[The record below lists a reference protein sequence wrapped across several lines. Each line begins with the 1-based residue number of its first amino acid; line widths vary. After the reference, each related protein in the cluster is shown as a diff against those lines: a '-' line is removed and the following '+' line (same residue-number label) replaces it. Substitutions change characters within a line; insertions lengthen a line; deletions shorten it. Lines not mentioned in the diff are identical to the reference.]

1 MKKSTMLAT
10 AAFAVLLG
18 LFVPCT
24 SHATEIKDTDPTTV
38 QWDKATRKECTNSEG
53 VSYVDYTFPED
64 QTQSYNSYDDAVTSL
79 AKFTVDAVADHK
91 SNYIILRVPVKIK
104 TAQSVDEYQLQSD
117 VEDKINSW
125 IRFGGNMTKRE
136 ILSFSGSDWKK
147 HENLSSFYTYLDD
160 YAYTGGELTGTFKIA
175 VNYKTRYD
183 FTEYETK
190 CLNAI
195 KEMNVDGKSD
205 YDKALAL
212 CKWVNKHIK
221 YKSSEVFLGDQ
232 SGMQGMMEGWGV
244 CNAYATLTCYLG
256 RCLGLDILY
265 EGGDTFTDSHA
276 WDLVKVGDEWY
287 YMDPTK
293 SGHEE
298 GVTFCASFL
307 QGNDWLKCNVKE
319 LDDQFKD
326 YNNIYNISDI
336 SYANK
341 HNNCEHSWVK
351 GAIGDI
357 TSRIED
363 STCNIPYNV
372 AYACTKCDAYKWVYY
387 KDPKGHIP
395 GKVIRVEREAN
406 CYTEGLQVRE
416 CLRPAEDGGCQSHAY
431 YETIP
436 MTQHHWVDGKCTI
449 CGDECTHTYGE
460 KTIITPATCTTYG
473 SYTKT
478 CATCG
483 YVYKGQIPK
492 TQHNYEWKVTTPAT
506 CNSTGVETKTCTNCG
521 KTNGQKQIPATGEHN
536 WETVETIPA
545 TCTSK
550 EKQKQECTVCHTT
563 RTTINE
569 NSHYADHTWAEG
581 DGTVTCTK
589 CGCEHT
595 HRWVE
600 DTSKTVPATC
610 TSEGSKT
617 YYCTADYKDYDQEVH
632 KCHSTKTETL
642 AKTAHHWVNGVCTEC
657 GATHEHDWQ
666 EQTSLAKS
674 PTCTEKGSKTYKCS
688 KCGETKVEEIPATGH
703 TWKIHQIAQNK
714 SECKCSVCGVTKA
727 HDLKVVSKDPATCTK
742 KGIIHYVCKD
752 CGKKVRDND
761 PDAPALGHDWK
772 NQNGTCSRCGE
783 QHTHDWGEWKTTT
796 PADCTTE
803 GEEVRQC
810 NTCGFEETRT
820 LAKTDHQWGEWNITT
835 EPSCTTEGEEV
846 RQCEVC
852 QKTETKKLEKTAHVT
867 EIVGAK
873 ESTCTTAGYSGDEV
887 CKHCHEVIKKGHE
900 LALAQHQWGEWKTT
914 TPASCTHEGEE
925 TRQCKNCQETE
936 TRKLKKTD
944 HDWSEWKTTTK
955 PSCTHEGEE
964 TRQCKNCQ
972 KTESRTLAKTAHNTE
987 IVGAKAP
994 NCTSEGYTGDE
1005 VCKDCHATIKNGHK
1019 LDKTAHQWS
1028 TWKTTTN
1035 PSYASE
1041 GEQTR
1046 QCSQCHQTETR
1057 KLNKLPLPKAG
1068 TKYTVG
1074 GNQYT
1079 VLKAG
1084 LSVRFSKANP
1094 KAKTVT
1100 IPNTITVD
1108 GINYKVAEVGANAFK
1123 NNKKVKKVTIGA
1135 NVVKIANKAFN
1146 KCPSLRNVII
1156 KTTLLTKKTASKKC
1170 FSKVHKKMVIKVPK
1184 KVKKSYVKIFKGFK
1198 VK

>member
-18 LFVPCT
+18 LFIPST

-38 QWDKATRKECTNSEG
+38 QWDKATRTDETDDLDRAYQVYTLPSTN
-53 VSYVDYTFPED
+53 YD
-64 QTQSYNSYDDAVTSL
+64 SYDDAVNGL
-79 AKFTVDAVADHK
+79 AKSIVDATADRKANYFWIRLPFNVTTDKVISDK
-91 SNYIILRVPVKIK
+91 SDMSIEIK
-104 TAQSVDEYQLQSD
+104 
-117 VEDKINSW
+117 DKIDSW

-147 HENLSSFYTYLDD
+147 HENLDSFYSSIFDWEKNDNGYS
-160 YAYTGGELTGTFKIA
+160 GTLSCEIRYQSK
-175 VNYKTRYD
+175 YD

-212 CKWVNKHIK
+212 CKWVKRHIK

-265 EGGDTFTDSHA
+265 ESGETWNDRHA
-276 WDLVKVGDEWY
+276 WNLVKIDNEWY
-287 YMDPTK
+287 YTDPTNMDLD
-293 SGHEE
+293 GD
-298 GVTFCASFL
+298 TQSFL
-307 QGNDWLKCNVKE
+307 QGNDWFKCEVSE
-319 LDDQFKD
+319 VDDQFKD
-326 YNNIYNISDI
+326 YKEKYSVSNISHD
-336 SYANK
+336 NK
-341 HNNCEHSWVK
+341 HSSCNGEHNW
-351 GAIGDI
+351 
-357 TSRIED
+357 IEASISNGTQNQKD
-363 STCNIPYNV
+363 STCDLPYWL
-372 AYACTKCDAYKWVYY
+372 AFRCTKCNAVKWEYY
-387 KDPKGHIP
+387 KDPKGHTP
-395 GKVIRVEREAN
+395 GKVIRVDREAN

-416 CLRPAEDGGCQSHAY
+416 CTVCGKGY
-431 YETIP
+431 WETIP

-460 KTIITPATCTTYG
+460 KTIITPATCTTMG

-478 CATCG
+478 CTTCG

-521 KTNGQKQIPATGEHN
+521 KTYGQRTIPATGEHN

-569 NSHYADHTWAEG
+569 NSHYADHTWTEG

-589 CGCEHT
+589 CGWEHT

-617 YYCTADYKDYDQEVH
+617 YYCTADYKDYDQELH
-632 KCHSTKTETL
+632 KCHSTKTVTL

-714 SECKCSVCGVTKA
+714 SECKCSVCGATKA

-772 NQNGTCSRCGE
+772 NQDGTCSRCNA

-810 NTCGFEETRT
+810 EN
-820 LAKTDHQWGEWNITT
+820 
-835 EPSCTTEGEEV
+835 
-846 RQCEVC
+846 C
-852 QKTETKKLEKTAHVT
+852 QKTETKKLEKTDHVT

-887 CKHCHEVIKKGHE
+887 CKHCHEVIKMGHK
-900 LALAQHQWGEWKTT
+900 LDLAQHQWGEWKTT

-925 TRQCKNCQETE
+925 TRQCKNCKE
-936 TRKLKKTD
+936 
-944 HDWSEWKTTTK
+944 
-955 PSCTHEGEE
+955 
-964 TRQCKNCQ
+964 
-972 KTESRTLAKTAHNTE
+972 TESRTLAKTAHNTE

-994 NCTSEGYTGDE
+994 SCTTEGYTGDE
-1005 VCKDCHATIKNGHK
+1005 VCKDCNVKVKEGHTLAK
-1019 LDKTAHQWS
+1019 TAHNWGEWKTTTPANCTTEGKEVRQCKVCQKTESRTLAKTAHQWS

-1100 IPNTITVD
+1100 IPNTITVN
-1108 GINYKVAEVGANAFK
+1108 GISYKVAEVGANAFK

-1146 KCPSLRNVII
+1146 KCPILRNVII

-1170 FSKVHKKMVIKVPK
+1170 FNKVHKKMVIKVPK

>member
-10 AAFAVLLG
+10 AAFAILLG

-38 QWDKATRKECTNSEG
+38 QWDKAAVEEKTDADNDKYLLYTLPNTN
-53 VSYVDYTFPED
+53 YD
-64 QTQSYNSYDDAVTSL
+64 SYDDAITGL
-79 AKFTVDAVADHK
+79 AKYMVDATADRKYNSVSVLFPFTVVTDKTIDEAVDM
-91 SNYIILRVPVKIK
+91 
-104 TAQSVDEYQLQSD
+104 SVDID
-117 VEDKINSW
+117 DKIDNW

-147 HENLSSFYTYLDD
+147 HENLSSFNTNIINWKKTDNGYSGL
-160 YAYTGGELTGTFKIA
+160 A
-175 VNYKTRYD
+175 VCAVEYSHRYD

-265 EGGDTFTDSHA
+265 ESGDTWNDRHS
-276 WDLVKVGDEWY
+276 WDLVKIDNEWY
-287 YMDPTK
+287 YIDPTNTK
-293 SGHEE
+293 TEE
-298 GVTFCASFL
+298 HFHSEFL
-307 QGNDWLKCNVKE
+307 QGNDWLKCEIKE

-326 YNNIYNISDI
+326 YAKLYNVPDI

-341 HNNCEHSWVK
+341 HNNCEHNWVHGSVTNLTENLK
-351 GAIGDI
+351 
-357 TSRIED
+357 D
-363 STCNIPYNV
+363 STCDLPYWV
-372 AYACTKCDAYKWVYY
+372 SLVCTKCNAYKWEYY
-387 KDPKGHIP
+387 KDPKGHTP
-395 GKVIRVEREAN
+395 GKVIRVDREAN

-416 CLRPAEDGGCQSHAY
+416 CTVCGKGY
-431 YETIP
+431 WETIP

-521 KTNGQKQIPATGEHN
+521 KTNGQRQIPATGEHN

-569 NSHYADHTWAEG
+569 NSHYADHTWTEG

-589 CGCEHT
+589 CGWEHT

-617 YYCTADYKDYDQEVH
+617 YYCIADYKDYDQEVH
-632 KCHSTKTETL
+632 KCHSTKTVTL
-642 AKTAHHWVNGVCTEC
+642 AKTDHHWVNGVCTEC

-666 EQTSLAKS
+666 EQTSLAQS

-703 TWKIHQIAQNK
+703 TWKIHQIATNR
-714 SECKCSVCGVTKA
+714 SECKCSVCGATKA
-727 HDLKVVSKDPATCTK
+727 HDLEVVSKDPATCTK
-742 KGIIHYVCKD
+742 KGVIHYVCKD

-772 NQNGTCSRCGE
+772 NQNGTCSRCNA

-810 NTCGFEETRT
+810 G
-820 LAKTDHQWGEWNITT
+820 
-835 EPSCTTEGEEV
+835 
-846 RQCEVC
+846 VC
-852 QKTETKKLEKTAHVT
+852 QKTETKKLEKTDHVT
-867 EIVGAK
+867 ELVGAK

-887 CKHCHEVIKKGHE
+887 CKHCHAVIKMGHK

-925 TRQCKNCQETE
+925 TRQCSVCQETE
-936 TRKLKKTD
+936 TRKLENTD

-955 PSCTHEGEE
+955 PSCTTEGEE

-972 KTESRTLAKTAHNTE
+972 KTESRTLAKTAHNNTE

-994 NCTSEGYTGDE
+994 SCTSEGYTGDE
-1005 VCKDCHATIKNGHK
+1005 VCKDCHATIKNGNT
-1019 LDKTAHQWS
+1019 LAKTAHQWS

-1035 PSYASE
+1035 PSYTSE

-1046 QCSQCHQTETR
+1046 QCSQCHQAETR

-1084 LSVRFSKANP
+1084 LSVRFSKVNS

-1108 GINYKVAEVGANAFK
+1108 GISYKVAEIGANAFN

-1184 KVKKSYVKIFKGFK
+1184 KVKKSYAKIFKGFK

>member
-38 QWDKATRKECTNSEG
+38 QWDKATATNETDDLDRTYK
-53 VSYVDYTFPED
+53 VYTLPSTNYD
-64 QTQSYNSYDDAVTSL
+64 SYDDAVNGL
-79 AKFTVDAVADHK
+79 AKSIIDATADRKANYFWIRLPFNVTTDKVISDK
-91 SNYIILRVPVKIK
+91 SDMSIEIK
-104 TAQSVDEYQLQSD
+104 
-117 VEDKINSW
+117 DKIDSW

-147 HENLSSFYTYLDD
+147 HENLDSFYSSIFDWEKNDNGYS
-160 YAYTGGELTGTFKIA
+160 GTLSCEIR
-175 VNYKTRYD
+175 YSTRYD

-212 CKWVNKHIK
+212 CKWVKRHIK

-265 EGGDTFTDSHA
+265 EGGDTWNDSHA
-276 WDLVKVGDEWY
+276 WNLVKINNEWY
-287 YMDPTK
+287 YADPTNMILD
-293 SGHEE
+293 GD
-298 GVTFCASFL
+298 TQAFL
-307 QGNDWLKCNVKE
+307 QGNDWLKCMSNKV
-319 LDDQFKD
+319 DDQFKD
-326 YNNIYNISDI
+326 YKEKYNISDI
-336 SYANK
+336 SYGNRHSSCNGE
-341 HNNCEHSWVK
+341 HNWIEA
-351 GAIGDI
+351 AISNG
-357 TSRIED
+357 TQNQKD
-363 STCNIPYNV
+363 STCDLPYWL
-372 AYACTKCDAYKWVYY
+372 AFRCTKCGAYKWEYY
-387 KDPKGHIP
+387 KDPKGHTP
-395 GKVIRVEREAN
+395 GKVIRVDREAN

-416 CLRPAEDGGCQSHAY
+416 CTVCGKGY
-431 YETIP
+431 WETIP

-460 KTIITPATCTTYG
+460 KTIITPATCTTMG

-478 CATCG
+478 CTTCG

-521 KTNGQKQIPATGEHN
+521 KTYGQRTIPATGEHN

-589 CGCEHT
+589 CGWEHT

-632 KCHSTKTETL
+632 KCHSTKTVTL

-714 SECKCSVCGVTKA
+714 SECKCSVCGATKA

-772 NQNGTCSRCGE
+772 NQDGTCSRCNE

-810 NTCGFEETRT
+810 NTCGFEETKK
-820 LAKTDHQWGEWNITT
+820 LEKTAHQWGEWNTT
-835 EPSCTTEGEEV
+835 TKPSCTTEGEEV

-873 ESTCTTAGYSGDEV
+873 ESTCTTAGYTGDEV
-887 CKHCHEVIKKGHE
+887 CKDCNVKVKEGHT
-900 LALAQHQWGEWKTT
+900 LAKTAHNWGEWKTT
-914 TPASCTHEGEE
+914 TPANCTTEGKEV
-925 TRQCKNCQETE
+925 RQCKV
-936 TRKLKKTD
+936 
-944 HDWSEWKTTTK
+944 
-955 PSCTHEGEE
+955 
-964 TRQCKNCQ
+964 CQ
-972 KTESRTLAKTAHNTE
+972 KTESRTLA
-987 IVGAKAP
+987 
-994 NCTSEGYTGDE
+994 
-1005 VCKDCHATIKNGHK
+1005 
-1019 LDKTAHQWS
+1019 KTAHQWS

-1100 IPNTITVD
+1100 IPNTITVN
-1108 GINYKVAEVGANAFK
+1108 GISYKVAEVGANAFK

-1146 KCPSLRNVII
+1146 KCPILRNVII

-1170 FSKVHKKMVIKVPK
+1170 FNKVHKKMVIKVPK

>member
-38 QWDKATRKECTNSEG
+38 QWDKATVEEKTDADNDKYLLYTLPNTN
-53 VSYVDYTFPED
+53 YD
-64 QTQSYNSYDDAVTSL
+64 SYDDAITGL
-79 AKFTVDAVADHK
+79 AKYMVDATADRKYNSVSVLFPFTVVTDKTINEAVDM
-91 SNYIILRVPVKIK
+91 
-104 TAQSVDEYQLQSD
+104 SVDID
-117 VEDKINSW
+117 DKIDSW
-125 IRFGGNMTKRE
+125 IRFGDNMTKRE

-147 HENLSSFYTYLDD
+147 HENLSSFNTNIINWKKTDNGYSGL
-160 YAYTGGELTGTFKIA
+160 A
-175 VNYKTRYD
+175 VCAVEYSHRYD

-212 CKWVNKHIK
+212 CKWVHAQINDT
-221 YKSSEVFLGDQ
+221 SVSTAEGQ
-232 SGMQGMMEGWGV
+232 SGMKGIMERKGV
-244 CNAYATLTCYLG
+244 CNAFATLSCYLG

-265 EGGDTFTDSHA
+265 ESGDTWDDGHA
-276 WDLVKVGDEWY
+276 WNLVKVGDEWY
-287 YMDPTK
+287 YMDTTC
-293 SGHEE
+293 SLY
-298 GVTFCASFL
+298 TLSDFL
-307 QGNDWLKCNVKE
+307 QGESWLKCNIE
-319 LDDQFKD
+319 TLDSQFKNYD
-326 YNNIYNISDI
+326 KIYNIPAI
-336 SYANK
+336 SYDEK
-341 HNNCEHSWVK
+341 YSTCEHNWSLYSS
-351 GAIGDI
+351 
-357 TSRIED
+357 TD
-363 STCNIPYNV
+363 SSFNCNFPTTNNYF
-372 AYACTKCDAYKWVYY
+372 CTKCHAGKWEYY
-387 KDPKGHIP
+387 KDPKGHTP
-395 GKVIRVEREAN
+395 GKVIRVDREAN

-416 CLRPAEDGGCQSHAY
+416 CTVCGKGY
-431 YETIP
+431 WETIP

-460 KTIITPATCTTYG
+460 KTIVTPATCTTYG

-478 CATCG
+478 CTTCG

-521 KTNGQKQIPATGEHN
+521 KINGQRQIPATGEHN

-550 EKQKQECTVCHTT
+550 EKQKQKCTVCHTT

-589 CGCEHT
+589 CGWEHT

-617 YYCTADYKDYDQEVH
+617 YYCIADYKDYDQEVH

-666 EQTSLAKS
+666 EQTSLTKS
-674 PTCTEKGSKTYKCS
+674 PTCIKKGSKTYKCS

-703 TWKIHQIAQNK
+703 TWKIHQIATNK
-714 SECKCSVCGVTKA
+714 SECKCSVCGATKA

-772 NQNGTCSRCGE
+772 NQDGTCSRCNA
-783 QHTHDWGEWKTTT
+783 QHTHNWGEWKTTT

-810 NTCGFEETRT
+810 NTCRFEETRT

-835 EPSCTTEGEEV
+835 KPSCTTEGEEV
-846 RQCEVC
+846 RQCQNC

-867 EIVGAK
+867 EVVGAK

-1005 VCKDCHATIKNGHK
+1005 VCKDCHATIKKGHK

-1100 IPNTITVD
+1100 IPNAITVD
-1108 GINYKVAEVGANAFK
+1108 GISYKVAEIGANAFN
-1123 NNKKVKKVTIGA
+1123 NNKKIKKVTIGA

-1184 KVKKSYVKIFKGFK
+1184 KVKKSYAKIFKGFK

>member
-38 QWDKATRKECTNSEG
+38 QWDKATVEEKTDADNDKYLLYTLPNTN
-53 VSYVDYTFPED
+53 YD
-64 QTQSYNSYDDAVTSL
+64 SYDDAITGL
-79 AKFTVDAVADHK
+79 AKYMVDATADRKYNSVSVLFPFTVVTDKTIDEAVDM
-91 SNYIILRVPVKIK
+91 
-104 TAQSVDEYQLQSD
+104 SVDID
-117 VEDKINSW
+117 DKIDSW

-147 HENLSSFYTYLDD
+147 HENLSSFNTNIINWKKTDNGYSGL
-160 YAYTGGELTGTFKIA
+160 A
-175 VNYKTRYD
+175 VCAVEYSHRYN

-212 CKWVNKHIK
+212 CKWVHAQINDT
-221 YKSSEVFLGDQ
+221 SVSTAEGQ
-232 SGMQGMMEGWGV
+232 SGMKGIMERKGV
-244 CNAYATLTCYLG
+244 CNAFATLSCYLG

-265 EGGDTFTDSHA
+265 ESGDTWDDGHA
-276 WDLVKVGDEWY
+276 WNLVKVGNEWY
-287 YMDPTK
+287 YMDTTC
-293 SGHEE
+293 SLD
-298 GVTFCASFL
+298 TLSDFL
-307 QGNDWLKCNVKE
+307 QGESWLKCNIE
-319 LDDQFKD
+319 TLDSQFKNYD
-326 YNNIYNISDI
+326 KIYNIPAI
-336 SYANK
+336 SYDEK
-341 HNNCEHSWVK
+341 YSTCEHNWSLYS
-351 GAIGDI
+351 G
-357 TSRIED
+357 TD
-363 STCNIPYNV
+363 SSFNCNFPTTNNYF
-372 AYACTKCDAYKWVYY
+372 CTKCHAGKWEYY
-387 KDPKGHIP
+387 KDPKGHTP
-395 GKVIRVEREAN
+395 GKVIRVDREAN

-416 CLRPAEDGGCQSHAY
+416 CTVCGKGY
-431 YETIP
+431 WETIP

-478 CATCG
+478 CTTCG

-521 KTNGQKQIPATGEHN
+521 KTYGQRPIPATGEHN

-569 NSHYADHTWAEG
+569 NSHYADHTWTEG

-589 CGCEHT
+589 CGWEHT

-632 KCHSTKTETL
+632 KCHSTKTVTL

-666 EQTSLAKS
+666 EQTSLTKS

-714 SECKCSVCGVTKA
+714 SECKCSVCEATKA

-772 NQNGTCSRCGE
+772 NQDGTCSRCNA

-820 LAKTDHQWGEWNITT
+820 LAKTAHQWGEWNTT
-835 EPSCTTEGEEV
+835 TKPSCTTEGEET
-846 RQCEVC
+846 RQCKNC

-887 CKHCHEVIKKGHE
+887 CKHCLEVIKKGHE
-900 LALAQHQWGEWKTT
+900 LTLAQHQWGEWKTT

-936 TRKLKKTD
+936 TRKLKKTG

-955 PSCTHEGEE
+955 PSCTTEGEE

-972 KTESRTLAKTAHNTE
+972 GTETRKLAKTAHNTE
-987 IVGAKAP
+987 VRGAKEP
-994 NCTSEGYTGDE
+994 SCTTEGYTGDE
-1005 VCKDCHATIKNGHK
+1005 VCKDCHAVVKKGHK

-1028 TWKTTTN
+1028 SWKTTTN
-1035 PSYASE
+1035 PSYTSE

-1100 IPNTITVD
+1100 IPNTITVN
-1108 GINYKVAEVGANAFK
+1108 GISYKVAEVGANAFK

-1170 FSKVHKKMVIKVPK
+1170 FSKVHKKMIIKSPK
-1184 KVKKSYVKIFKGFK
+1184 NVKKSYVKIFKGFK
-1198 VK
+1198 VR

>member
-91 SNYIILRVPVKIK
+91 DSHITIEMPFSVKTDKVIEKNYDIAIK
-104 TAQSVDEYQLQSD
+104 VD
-117 VEDKINSW
+117 DKIDNW
-125 IRFGGNMTKRE
+125 IRFGDNMTKRE

-147 HENLSSFYTYLDD
+147 HENLKSYYTTVDEWKKTENGYSGIFSLSFEYSP
-160 YAYTGGELTGTFKIA
+160 
-175 VNYKTRYD
+175 RYD

-212 CKWVNKHIK
+212 CKWVHAQINDT
-221 YKSSEVFLGDQ
+221 SVSTAEGQ
-232 SGMQGMMEGWGV
+232 SGMKGIMERKGV
-244 CNAYATLTCYLG
+244 CNAFATLSCYLG

-265 EGGDTFTDSHA
+265 ESGDTWDDGHA
-276 WDLVKVGDEWY
+276 WNLVKVGNEWY
-287 YMDPTK
+287 YMDTTC
-293 SGHEE
+293 SLD
-298 GVTFCASFL
+298 TLSDFL
-307 QGNDWLKCNVKE
+307 QGESWLKCNIE
-319 LDDQFKD
+319 TLDSQFKNYD
-326 YNNIYNISDI
+326 KIYNIPAI
-336 SYANK
+336 SYDEK
-341 HNNCEHSWVK
+341 YSTCEHNWSLYS
-351 GAIGDI
+351 G
-357 TSRIED
+357 TD
-363 STCNIPYNV
+363 SSFNCNFPTTNNYF
-372 AYACTKCDAYKWVYY
+372 CTKCHAGKWEYY
-387 KDPKGHIP
+387 KDPKGHTP
-395 GKVIRVEREAN
+395 GKVIRVDREAN

-416 CLRPAEDGGCQSHAY
+416 CTVCGKGY
-431 YETIP
+431 WETIP

-478 CATCG
+478 CTTCG

-521 KTNGQKQIPATGEHN
+521 KTYEQRTIPATGEHN

-569 NSHYADHTWAEG
+569 NSHYADHTWTEG

-589 CGCEHT
+589 CGWEHT

-617 YYCTADYKDYDQEVH
+617 YYCIADYKDYDQELH
-632 KCHSTKTETL
+632 KCHSTKTVTL

-714 SECKCSVCGVTKA
+714 SECKCSVCGATKA

-772 NQNGTCSRCGE
+772 NQDGTCSRCNA

-810 NTCGFEETRT
+810 NTCGFEETKK
-820 LAKTDHQWGEWNITT
+820 LEKTAHQWGEWNITT

-846 RQCEVC
+846 RQCENC
-852 QKTETKKLEKTAHVT
+852 QKTETKKLEKTDHVT

-887 CKHCHEVIKKGHE
+887 CKHCHEVIKMGHK

-925 TRQCKNCQETE
+925 TRQCSVCQETE
-936 TRKLKKTD
+936 TRKLEKTD
-944 HDWSEWKTTTK
+944 HDWSEWKITTK
-955 PSCTHEGEE
+955 PSCTTEGEE
-964 TRQCKNCQ
+964 TRQCSVCQ
-972 KTESRTLAKTAHNTE
+972 ETETRKLEKTAHNTE

-994 NCTSEGYTGDE
+994 SCTSEGYTGDE
-1005 VCKDCHATIKNGHK
+1005 VCKDCHAVVKKGHK

-1100 IPNTITVD
+1100 IPNTIKVD
-1108 GINYKVAEVGANAFK
+1108 GISYKVAEVGANAFK

-1146 KCPSLRNVII
+1146 KCPSIRNVII
-1156 KTTLLTKKTASKKC
+1156 KTTLLTKRTASKKC
-1170 FSKVHKKMVIKVPK
+1170 FNKVHKKMVIKVPK
-1184 KVKKSYVKIFKGFK
+1184 KVKKSYAKIFKGFK

>member
-38 QWDKATRKECTNSEG
+38 QWDKATVEEKTDVDNDKYLLYTLPNTN
-53 VSYVDYTFPED
+53 YD
-64 QTQSYNSYDDAVTSL
+64 SYDDAITGL
-79 AKFTVDAVADHK
+79 AKYMVDATADRKYNSVSVLFPFTVVTDKTIDKAVDM
-91 SNYIILRVPVKIK
+91 
-104 TAQSVDEYQLQSD
+104 SVDID
-117 VEDKINSW
+117 DKIDSW
-125 IRFGGNMTKRE
+125 IRFGDNMTKRE

-147 HENLSSFYTYLDD
+147 HENLSSFNTNIIDWKKTENGYSGL
-160 YAYTGGELTGTFKIA
+160 A
-175 VNYKTRYD
+175 VCAVEYSTRYD

-212 CKWVNKHIK
+212 CKWVHAQINDT
-221 YKSSEVFLGDQ
+221 SVSTAEGQ
-232 SGMQGMMEGWGV
+232 SGMKGIMERKGV
-244 CNAYATLTCYLG
+244 CNAFATLSCYLG

-265 EGGDTFTDSHA
+265 ESGDTWDDGHA
-276 WDLVKVGDEWY
+276 WNLVKVGNEWY
-287 YMDPTK
+287 YMDTTC
-293 SGHEE
+293 SLD
-298 GVTFCASFL
+298 TLSDFL
-307 QGNDWLKCNVKE
+307 QGESWLKCNIE
-319 LDDQFKD
+319 TLDSQFKNYD
-326 YNNIYNISDI
+326 KIYNIPAI
-336 SYANK
+336 SYDEK
-341 HNNCEHSWVK
+341 YSTCEHNWSLYS
-351 GAIGDI
+351 G
-357 TSRIED
+357 TD
-363 STCNIPYNV
+363 SSFNCNFPTTNNYF
-372 AYACTKCDAYKWVYY
+372 CTKCHAGKWEYY
-387 KDPKGHIP
+387 KDPKGHTP
-395 GKVIRVEREAN
+395 GKVIRVDREAN

-416 CLRPAEDGGCQSHAY
+416 CTVCGKGY
-431 YETIP
+431 WETIP

-478 CATCG
+478 CTTCG

-521 KTNGQKQIPATGEHN
+521 KTYGQRTIPATGEHN

-563 RTTINE
+563 KTTINE
-569 NSHYADHTWAEG
+569 NSHYADHTWTEG

-589 CGCEHT
+589 CGWEHT

-617 YYCTADYKDYDQEVH
+617 YYCIADYKDYDQEVH

-642 AKTAHHWVNGVCTEC
+642 AKTAHHWVNGICTEC

-714 SECKCSVCGVTKA
+714 SECKCSVCGATKA

-772 NQNGTCSRCGE
+772 NQDGTCSRCNE

-810 NTCGFEETRT
+810 NTCGFEETKK
-820 LAKTDHQWGEWNITT
+820 LEKTAHQWGEWNTT
-835 EPSCTTEGEEV
+835 TKPSCTTEGEEV
-846 RQCEVC
+846 RQCKNC
-852 QKTETKKLEKTAHVT
+852 QETETKKLEKTAHVT

-887 CKHCHEVIKKGHE
+887 CKHCHAVIKMGHK
-900 LALAQHQWGEWKTT
+900 LALAQHQ
-914 TPASCTHEGEE
+914 
-925 TRQCKNCQETE
+925 
-936 TRKLKKTD
+936 
-944 HDWSEWKTTTK
+944 WSEWKTTTK
-955 PSCTHEGEE
+955 PSCTTEGEE

-994 NCTSEGYTGDE
+994 SCTTEGYTGDE
-1005 VCKDCHATIKNGHK
+1005 VCKDCNVKVKEGHTLAK
-1019 LDKTAHQWS
+1019 TAHNWGEWKTTTPANCTTEGKEVRQCKVCQKTESRTLAKTAHQWS

-1100 IPNTITVD
+1100 IPNTITVN
-1108 GINYKVAEVGANAFK
+1108 GISYKVAEVGANAFK

-1146 KCPSLRNVII
+1146 KCPILRNIII

-1170 FSKVHKKMVIKVPK
+1170 FNKVHKKMVIKVPK

>member
-1 MKKSTMLAT
+1 MLAT

-38 QWDKATRKECTNSEG
+38 QWDKATVEEKTDADNDKYLLYTLPNTN
-53 VSYVDYTFPED
+53 YD
-64 QTQSYNSYDDAVTSL
+64 SYDDAITGL
-79 AKFTVDAVADHK
+79 AKYMVDATADRKYNSVSVLFPFTVVTDKTIDEAVDM
-91 SNYIILRVPVKIK
+91 
-104 TAQSVDEYQLQSD
+104 SVDID
-117 VEDKINSW
+117 DKIDSW

-147 HENLSSFYTYLDD
+147 HENLSSFNTNIINWKKTDNGYSGL
-160 YAYTGGELTGTFKIA
+160 A
-175 VNYKTRYD
+175 VCAVEYSTRYD

-212 CKWVNKHIK
+212 NKWVHAQINDT
-221 YKSSEVFLGDQ
+221 SVSTAEGQ
-232 SGMQGMMEGWGV
+232 SGMKGIMERKGV
-244 CNAYATLTCYLG
+244 CNAFATLSCYLG

-265 EGGDTFTDSHA
+265 ESGDTWDDGHA
-276 WDLVKVGDEWY
+276 WNLIKIGDEWY
-287 YMDPTK
+287 YTDTSCPVDVL
-293 SGHEE
+293 SN
-298 GVTFCASFL
+298 FL
-307 QGNDWLKCNVKE
+307 QGKSWLKCNIE
-319 LDDQFKD
+319 TLDSQFKNYD
-326 YNNIYNISDI
+326 KIYNIPAIGYDEKYST
-336 SYANK
+336 
-341 HNNCEHSWVK
+341 CEHNWSLYS
-351 GAIGDI
+351 G
-357 TSRIED
+357 TD
-363 STCNIPYNV
+363 SSFNCNFPTTNNYF
-372 AYACTKCDAYKWVYY
+372 CTKCHAGKWEYY
-387 KDPKGHIP
+387 KDPKGHTP
-395 GKVIRVEREAN
+395 GKVIRVDREAN

-416 CLRPAEDGGCQSHAY
+416 CTVCGKGY
-431 YETIP
+431 WETIP

-460 KTIITPATCTTYG
+460 KTIITPATCTTMG

-478 CATCG
+478 CTTCG

-506 CNSTGVETKTCTNCG
+506 CNSAGVETKTCTNCG
-521 KTNGQKQIPATGEHN
+521 KTYGQRQIPATGEHN

-563 RTTINE
+563 RTTIND

-589 CGCEHT
+589 CGWEHT

-600 DTSKTVPATC
+600 DTGKTVPATC

-617 YYCTADYKDYDQEVH
+617 YYCIADYKDYDQEVH

-703 TWKIHQIAQNK
+703 TWKIHQIATNK
-714 SECKCSVCGVTKA
+714 SECKCSVCEATKA

-772 NQNGTCSRCGE
+772 NQDGMCSRCNA

-803 GEEVRQC
+803 GEKVRQC

-846 RQCEVC
+846 RQCQNC

-867 EIVGAK
+867 EVVGAK

-925 TRQCKNCQETE
+925 TRQCSVCQETE

-994 NCTSEGYTGDE
+994 SCTTEGYTGNE
-1005 VCKDCHATIKNGHK
+1005 VCKDCHATIKKGHK

-1100 IPNTITVD
+1100 IPNAITVD
-1108 GINYKVAEVGANAFK
+1108 GISYKVAEVGANAFK

-1170 FSKVHKKMVIKVPK
+1170 FSKVHKKMIIKVPK
-1184 KVKKSYVKIFKGFK
+1184 KVKKTYVKIFKGFK

>member
-38 QWDKATRKECTNSEG
+38 QWDKATVEEKTDVDNDKYLLYTLPNTN
-53 VSYVDYTFPED
+53 YD
-64 QTQSYNSYDDAVTSL
+64 SYDDAITGL
-79 AKFTVDAVADHK
+79 AKYMVDATADRKYNSVSVLFPFTVVTDKTIDKAVDM
-91 SNYIILRVPVKIK
+91 
-104 TAQSVDEYQLQSD
+104 SVDID
-117 VEDKINSW
+117 DKIDSW
-125 IRFGGNMTKRE
+125 IRFGDNMTKRE

-147 HENLSSFYTYLDD
+147 HENLSSFNTNIIDWKKTENGYSGL
-160 YAYTGGELTGTFKIA
+160 A
-175 VNYKTRYD
+175 VCAVEYSTRYD

-212 CKWVNKHIK
+212 CKWVHAQINDT
-221 YKSSEVFLGDQ
+221 SVSTAEGQ
-232 SGMQGMMEGWGV
+232 SGMKGIMERKGV
-244 CNAYATLTCYLG
+244 CNAFATLSCYLG

-265 EGGDTFTDSHA
+265 ESGDTWDDGHA
-276 WDLVKVGDEWY
+276 WNLVKVGNEWY
-287 YMDPTK
+287 YMDTTC
-293 SGHEE
+293 SLD
-298 GVTFCASFL
+298 TLSDFL
-307 QGNDWLKCNVKE
+307 QGESWLKCNIE
-319 LDDQFKD
+319 TLDSQFKNYD
-326 YNNIYNISDI
+326 KIYNIPAI
-336 SYANK
+336 SYDEK
-341 HNNCEHSWVK
+341 YSTCEHNWSLYS
-351 GAIGDI
+351 G
-357 TSRIED
+357 TD
-363 STCNIPYNV
+363 SSFNCNFPTTNNYF
-372 AYACTKCDAYKWVYY
+372 CTKCHAGKWEYY
-387 KDPKGHIP
+387 KDPKGHTP
-395 GKVIRVEREAN
+395 GKVIRVDREAN

-416 CLRPAEDGGCQSHAY
+416 CTVCGKGY
-431 YETIP
+431 WETIP

-478 CATCG
+478 CTTCG

-521 KTNGQKQIPATGEHN
+521 KTYGQRTIPATGEHN

-563 RTTINE
+563 KTTINE
-569 NSHYADHTWAEG
+569 NSHYADHTWTEG

-589 CGCEHT
+589 CGWEHT

-617 YYCTADYKDYDQEVH
+617 YYCIADYKDYDQEVH
-632 KCHSTKTETL
+632 KCHSTKTVTL

-714 SECKCSVCGVTKA
+714 SECKCSVCGATKA

-772 NQNGTCSRCGE
+772 NQDGTCSRCNE

-810 NTCGFEETRT
+810 NTCGFEETKK
-820 LAKTDHQWGEWNITT
+820 LEKTAHQWGEWNTT
-835 EPSCTTEGEEV
+835 TKPSCTTEGEEV

-887 CKHCHEVIKKGHE
+887 CKHCHAVIKMGHK
-900 LALAQHQWGEWKTT
+900 LALAQHQ
-914 TPASCTHEGEE
+914 
-925 TRQCKNCQETE
+925 
-936 TRKLKKTD
+936 
-944 HDWSEWKTTTK
+944 WSEWKTTTK
-955 PSCTHEGEE
+955 PSCTTEGEE

-994 NCTSEGYTGDE
+994 SCTTEGYTGDE
-1005 VCKDCHATIKNGHK
+1005 VCKDCNVKVKEGHTLAK
-1019 LDKTAHQWS
+1019 TAHNWGEWKTTTPANCTTEGKEVRQCKVCQKTESRTLAKTAHQWS

-1100 IPNTITVD
+1100 IPNTITVN
-1108 GINYKVAEVGANAFK
+1108 GISYKVAEVGANAFK

-1146 KCPSLRNVII
+1146 KCPILRNVII

-1170 FSKVHKKMVIKVPK
+1170 FNKVHKKMVIKVPK

>member
-38 QWDKATRKECTNSEG
+38 QWDKATVEEKTDADNDKYLLYTLPNTN
-53 VSYVDYTFPED
+53 YD
-64 QTQSYNSYDDAVTSL
+64 SYDDAITGL
-79 AKFTVDAVADHK
+79 AKYMVDATADRKYNSVSVLFPFTVVTDKTIDEAVDM
-91 SNYIILRVPVKIK
+91 
-104 TAQSVDEYQLQSD
+104 SVDID
-117 VEDKINSW
+117 DKIDSW

-147 HENLSSFYTYLDD
+147 HENLSSFNTNIINWKKTDNGYSGL
-160 YAYTGGELTGTFKIA
+160 A
-175 VNYKTRYD
+175 VCAVEYSHRYN

-212 CKWVNKHIK
+212 CKWVHAQINDT
-221 YKSSEVFLGDQ
+221 SVSTAEGQ
-232 SGMQGMMEGWGV
+232 SGMKGIMERKGV
-244 CNAYATLTCYLG
+244 CNAFATLSCYLG

-265 EGGDTFTDSHA
+265 ESGDTWDDGHA
-276 WDLVKVGDEWY
+276 WNLVKVGNEWY
-287 YMDPTK
+287 YMDTTC
-293 SGHEE
+293 SLD
-298 GVTFCASFL
+298 TLSDFL
-307 QGNDWLKCNVKE
+307 QGESWLKCNIE
-319 LDDQFKD
+319 TLDSQFKNYD
-326 YNNIYNISDI
+326 KIYNIPAI
-336 SYANK
+336 SYDEK
-341 HNNCEHSWVK
+341 YSTCEHNWSLYS
-351 GAIGDI
+351 G
-357 TSRIED
+357 TD
-363 STCNIPYNV
+363 SSFNCNFPTTNNYF
-372 AYACTKCDAYKWVYY
+372 CTKCHAGKWEYY
-387 KDPKGHIP
+387 KDPKGHTP
-395 GKVIRVEREAN
+395 GKVIRVDREAN

-416 CLRPAEDGGCQSHAY
+416 CTVCGKGY
-431 YETIP
+431 WETIP

-478 CATCG
+478 CTTCG

-521 KTNGQKQIPATGEHN
+521 KTYGQRPIPATGEHN

-569 NSHYADHTWAEG
+569 NSHYADHTWTEG

-589 CGCEHT
+589 CGWEHT

-632 KCHSTKTETL
+632 KCHSTKTVTL

-666 EQTSLAKS
+666 EQTSLTKS

-714 SECKCSVCGVTKA
+714 SECKCSVCEATKA

-772 NQNGTCSRCGE
+772 NQDGTCSRCNA

-796 PADCTTE
+796 PAECTTE

-820 LAKTDHQWGEWNITT
+820 LAKTAHQWGEWNTT
-835 EPSCTTEGEEV
+835 TKPSCTTEGEET
-846 RQCEVC
+846 RQCKNC

-887 CKHCHEVIKKGHE
+887 CKHCLEVIKKGHE
-900 LALAQHQWGEWKTT
+900 LTLAQHQWGEWKTT

-936 TRKLKKTD
+936 TRKLKKTG
-944 HDWSEWKTTTK
+944 HDWGEWKTTTK
-955 PSCTHEGEE
+955 PSCTTEGEE

-972 KTESRTLAKTAHNTE
+972 GTETRKLAKTAHNTE
-987 IVGAKAP
+987 VRGAKEP
-994 NCTSEGYTGDE
+994 SCTTEGYTGDE
-1005 VCKDCHATIKNGHK
+1005 VCKDCHAVVKKGHK

-1028 TWKTTTN
+1028 SWKTTTN
-1035 PSYASE
+1035 PSYTSE

-1100 IPNTITVD
+1100 IPNTITVN
-1108 GINYKVAEVGANAFK
+1108 GISYKVAEVGANAFK

-1170 FSKVHKKMVIKVPK
+1170 FSKVHKKMIIKSPK
-1184 KVKKSYVKIFKGFK
+1184 KVKKSYAKIFKGLK
-1198 VK
+1198 VR

>member
-24 SHATEIKDTDPTTV
+24 SHATEIKDTDQTTV

-265 EGGDTFTDSHA
+265 ESGDTWNDRHS
-276 WDLVKVGDEWY
+276 WDLVKIDNEWY
-287 YMDPTK
+287 YIDPTNTK
-293 SGHEE
+293 TEE
-298 GVTFCASFL
+298 HFHSEFL
-307 QGNDWLKCNVKE
+307 QGNDWLKCEIKE

-326 YNNIYNISDI
+326 YAKLYNVPDI

-341 HNNCEHSWVK
+341 HNNCEHNWVHGSVTNLTENLK
-351 GAIGDI
+351 
-357 TSRIED
+357 D
-363 STCNIPYNV
+363 STCDLPYWV
-372 AYACTKCDAYKWVYY
+372 SLVCTKCNAYKWEYY
-387 KDPKGHIP
+387 KDPKGHTP
-395 GKVIRVEREAN
+395 GKVIRVDREAN

-416 CLRPAEDGGCQSHAY
+416 CTVCGKGY
-431 YETIP
+431 WETIP

-478 CATCG
+478 CTTCG
-483 YVYKGQIPK
+483 YVLKGQIPK

-521 KTNGQKQIPATGEHN
+521 KTNGQRQIPATGEHN

-569 NSHYADHTWAEG
+569 NSHYADHTWTEG
-581 DGTVTCTK
+581 DGTGTCTK
-589 CGCEHT
+589 CGWEHT

-617 YYCTADYKDYDQEVH
+617 YYCIADYKDYDQEVH
-632 KCHSTKTETL
+632 KCHSTKTEIL

-666 EQTSLAKS
+666 EQTSLTKS
-674 PTCTEKGSKTYKCS
+674 PTCIKKGSKTYKCS

-703 TWKIHQIAQNK
+703 TWKIHQIATNK
-714 SECKCSVCGVTKA
+714 SECKCSVCGATKA

-772 NQNGTCSRCGE
+772 NQDGTCSRCNA
-783 QHTHDWGEWKTTT
+783 QHTHNWGEWKTTT

-810 NTCGFEETRT
+810 NTCRFEETRT

-835 EPSCTTEGEEV
+835 KPSCTTEGEEV
-846 RQCEVC
+846 RQCQNC

-867 EIVGAK
+867 EVVGAK

-1005 VCKDCHATIKNGHK
+1005 VCKDCHATIKKGHK

-1135 NVVKIANKAFN
+1135 NVVKVANKAFN

-1170 FSKVHKKMVIKVPK
+1170 FSKVHKKMIIKVPK
-1184 KVKKSYVKIFKGFK
+1184 KVKKTYVKIFKGFK

>member
-18 LFVPCT
+18 LFIPST

-91 SNYIILRVPVKIK
+91 SNYIILRAPVKIK

-125 IRFGGNMTKRE
+125 IRFGDNMTKRE

-160 YAYTGGELTGTFKIA
+160 YAYTDGELTGTFKIA

-212 CKWVNKHIK
+212 CKWVKRHIK

-265 EGGDTFTDSHA
+265 EGGDTWNDSHA
-276 WDLVKVGDEWY
+276 WNLVKIGDEWY
-287 YMDPTK
+287 YTDPTNMILD
-293 SGHEE
+293 GD
-298 GVTFCASFL
+298 TQAFL
-307 QGNDWLKCNVKE
+307 QGNDWLKCMSNKV
-319 LDDQFKD
+319 DDQFKD
-326 YNNIYNISDI
+326 YKEKYNISDI
-336 SYANK
+336 SYGNRHSSCNGE
-341 HNNCEHSWVK
+341 HNWIEA
-351 GAIGDI
+351 AISNG
-357 TSRIED
+357 TQNQKD
-363 STCNIPYNV
+363 STCDLPYWL
-372 AYACTKCDAYKWVYY
+372 AFRCTKCGAYKWEYY
-387 KDPKGHIP
+387 KDPKGHTP
-395 GKVIRVEREAN
+395 GKVIRVDREAN

-416 CLRPAEDGGCQSHAY
+416 CTVCGKGY
-431 YETIP
+431 WETIP

-460 KTIITPATCTTYG
+460 KTIITPATCTTMG

-478 CATCG
+478 CTTCG

-521 KTNGQKQIPATGEHN
+521 KTYGQRTIPATGEHN

-589 CGCEHT
+589 CGWEHT

-632 KCHSTKTETL
+632 KCHSTKTVTL

-714 SECKCSVCGVTKA
+714 SECRCTKCGATKA
-727 HDLKVVSKDPATCTK
+727 HDLEVVSKDPATCTK

-772 NQNGTCSRCGE
+772 NQKGKCSRCNE
-783 QHTHDWGEWKTTT
+783 QHTHNWGEWKTTT

-810 NTCGFEETRT
+810 NTCGFEET
-820 LAKTDHQWGEWNITT
+820 
-835 EPSCTTEGEEV
+835 
-846 RQCEVC
+846 
-852 QKTETKKLEKTAHVT
+852 KKLEKTAH
-867 EIVGAK
+867 
-873 ESTCTTAGYSGDEV
+873 
-887 CKHCHEVIKKGHE
+887 
-900 LALAQHQWGEWKTT
+900 QWG
-914 TPASCTHEGEE
+914 
-925 TRQCKNCQETE
+925 
-936 TRKLKKTD
+936 
-944 HDWSEWKTTTK
+944 EWKTTTK
-955 PSCTHEGEE
+955 PSCT
-964 TRQCKNCQ
+964 T
-972 KTESRTLAKTAHNTE
+972 
-987 IVGAKAP
+987 
-994 NCTSEGYTGDE
+994 EGYTGDE
-1005 VCKDCHATIKNGHK
+1005 VCKDCNVKVKEGHTLAK
-1019 LDKTAHQWS
+1019 TAHNWGEWKTTTPANCTTEGKEVRQCKVCQKTESRTLAKTAHQWS

-1100 IPNTITVD
+1100 IPNTIKVD
-1108 GINYKVAEVGANAFK
+1108 GISYKVAEVGANAFK

-1146 KCPSLRNVII
+1146 KCPSIRNVII
-1156 KTTLLTKKTASKKC
+1156 KTTLLTKRTASKKC
-1170 FSKVHKKMVIKVPK
+1170 FNKVHKKMVIKVPK
-1184 KVKKSYVKIFKGFK
+1184 KVKKSYAKIFKGFK

>member
-1 MKKSTMLAT
+1 MLAT

-38 QWDKATRKECTNSEG
+38 QWDKATVEEKTDADNDKYLLYTLPNTN
-53 VSYVDYTFPED
+53 YD
-64 QTQSYNSYDDAVTSL
+64 SYDDAITGL
-79 AKFTVDAVADHK
+79 AKYMVDATADRKYNSVSVLFPFTVVTD
-91 SNYIILRVPVKIK
+91 K
-104 TAQSVDEYQLQSD
+104 TIDEAIDMSVDID
-117 VEDKINSW
+117 DKIDSW

-147 HENLSSFYTYLDD
+147 HENLSSFNTNIINWKKTDNGYSGL
-160 YAYTGGELTGTFKIA
+160 A
-175 VNYKTRYD
+175 VCAVEYSTRYD

-265 EGGDTFTDSHA
+265 ESGDTWNDRHS
-276 WDLVKVGDEWY
+276 WDLVKIDNEWY
-287 YMDPTK
+287 YIDPTNTK
-293 SGHEE
+293 TEE
-298 GVTFCASFL
+298 HFHSEFL
-307 QGNDWLKCNVKE
+307 QGNDWLKCEIKE

-326 YNNIYNISDI
+326 YAKLYNVPDI

-341 HNNCEHSWVK
+341 HNSCEHNWVHGSVTNLTENLK
-351 GAIGDI
+351 
-357 TSRIED
+357 D
-363 STCNIPYNV
+363 STCDLPYWV
-372 AYACTKCDAYKWVYY
+372 SLVCTKCNAYKWEYY
-387 KDPKGHIP
+387 KDPKGHTP
-395 GKVIRVEREAN
+395 GKVIRVDREAN

-416 CLRPAEDGGCQSHAY
+416 CTVCGKGY
-431 YETIP
+431 WETIP

-460 KTIITPATCTTYG
+460 KTIITPATCITMG

-478 CATCG
+478 CTTCG

-521 KTNGQKQIPATGEHN
+521 KTYGQRPIPATGEHN

-563 RTTINE
+563 RTTIND
-569 NSHYADHTWAEG
+569 NSHYADHTWTEG

-589 CGCEHT
+589 CGWEHT

-632 KCHSTKTETL
+632 KCHSTKTVTL

-703 TWKIHQIAQNK
+703 TWKIHQIATNK

-772 NQNGTCSRCGE
+772 NQDGTCSRCNA

-810 NTCGFEETRT
+810 NTCRFEETRT
-820 LAKTDHQWGEWNITT
+820 LAKTDHDWGEWNITT
-835 EPSCTTEGEEV
+835 EPSCTHEGEET
-846 RQCEVC
+846 RQCKNC

-867 EIVGAK
+867 EVVGAK

-1005 VCKDCHATIKNGHK
+1005 VCKDCHATIKKGHK

-1135 NVVKIANKAFN
+1135 NVIKVANKAFN

-1170 FSKVHKKMVIKVPK
+1170 FSKVHKKMIIKVPK
-1184 KVKKSYVKIFKGFK
+1184 KVKKTYVKIFKGFK
-1198 VK
+1198 VR

>member
-38 QWDKATRKECTNSEG
+38 QWDKATVEEKTDADNDKYLLYTLPNTN
-53 VSYVDYTFPED
+53 YD
-64 QTQSYNSYDDAVTSL
+64 SYDDAITGL
-79 AKFTVDAVADHK
+79 AKYMVDATADRKYNSVSVLFPFTVVTDKTINEAVDM
-91 SNYIILRVPVKIK
+91 
-104 TAQSVDEYQLQSD
+104 SVDID
-117 VEDKINSW
+117 DKIDSW
-125 IRFGGNMTKRE
+125 IRFGDNMTKRE

-147 HENLSSFYTYLDD
+147 HENLSSFNTNIINWKKTDNGYSGL
-160 YAYTGGELTGTFKIA
+160 A
-175 VNYKTRYD
+175 VCAVEYSHRYD

-212 CKWVNKHIK
+212 CKWVHAQINDT
-221 YKSSEVFLGDQ
+221 SVSTAEGQ
-232 SGMQGMMEGWGV
+232 SGMKGIMERKGV
-244 CNAYATLTCYLG
+244 CNAFATLSCYLG

-265 EGGDTFTDSHA
+265 ESGDTWDDGHA
-276 WDLVKVGDEWY
+276 WNLVKVGDEWY
-287 YMDPTK
+287 YMDTTC
-293 SGHEE
+293 SLY
-298 GVTFCASFL
+298 TLSDFL
-307 QGNDWLKCNVKE
+307 QGESWLKCNIE
-319 LDDQFKD
+319 TLDSQFKNYD
-326 YNNIYNISDI
+326 KIYNIPAI
-336 SYANK
+336 SYDEKYSTCK
-341 HNNCEHSWVK
+341 HNWSLYSSTDSSFNCNFP
-351 GAIGDI
+351 
-357 TSRIED
+357 T
-363 STCNIPYNV
+363 TNNYF
-372 AYACTKCDAYKWVYY
+372 CTKCHAGKWEYY
-387 KDPKGHIP
+387 KDPKGHTP
-395 GKVIRVEREAN
+395 GKVIRVDREAN

-416 CLRPAEDGGCQSHAY
+416 CTVCGKGY
-431 YETIP
+431 WETIP

-460 KTIITPATCTTYG
+460 KTIVTPATCTTYG

-478 CATCG
+478 CTTCG
-483 YVYKGQIPK
+483 YVLKGQIPK

-521 KTNGQKQIPATGEHN
+521 KTNGQRQIPATGEHN

-569 NSHYADHTWAEG
+569 NSHYADHTWTEG
-581 DGTVTCTK
+581 DGTGTCTK
-589 CGCEHT
+589 CGWEHT

-617 YYCTADYKDYDQEVH
+617 YYCIADYKDYDQEVH
-632 KCHSTKTETL
+632 KCHSTKTEIL

-666 EQTSLAKS
+666 EQTSLTKS
-674 PTCTEKGSKTYKCS
+674 PTCIKKGSKTYKCS

-703 TWKIHQIAQNK
+703 TWKIHQIATNK
-714 SECKCSVCGVTKA
+714 SECKCSVCGATKA

-772 NQNGTCSRCGE
+772 NQDGTCSRCNA

-810 NTCGFEETRT
+810 NTCGFEETKK
-820 LAKTDHQWGEWNITT
+820 LEKTAHQWGEWNITT

-846 RQCEVC
+846 RQCENC
-852 QKTETKKLEKTAHVT
+852 QKTETKKLEKTDHVT

-887 CKHCHEVIKKGHE
+887 CKHCHEVIKMGHK
-900 LALAQHQWGEWKTT
+900 LDLAQHQWGEWKTT

-925 TRQCKNCQETE
+925 TRQCKNCKE
-936 TRKLKKTD
+936 
-944 HDWSEWKTTTK
+944 
-955 PSCTHEGEE
+955 
-964 TRQCKNCQ
+964 
-972 KTESRTLAKTAHNTE
+972 TESRTLAKTAHNTE

-994 NCTSEGYTGDE
+994 SCTTEGYTGDE
-1005 VCKDCHATIKNGHK
+1005 VCKDCNVKVKEGHTLAK
-1019 LDKTAHQWS
+1019 TAHNWGEWKTTTPANCTTEGKEVRQCKVCQKTESRTLAKTAHQWS

-1100 IPNTITVD
+1100 IPNTITVN
-1108 GINYKVAEVGANAFK
+1108 GISYKVAEVGANAFK

-1146 KCPSLRNVII
+1146 KCPILRNVII

-1170 FSKVHKKMVIKVPK
+1170 FNKVHKKMVIKVPK

>member
-38 QWDKATRKECTNSEG
+38 QWDKAAVEEKTDADNDKYLLYTLPNTN
-53 VSYVDYTFPED
+53 YD
-64 QTQSYNSYDDAVTSL
+64 SYDDAITGL
-79 AKFTVDAVADHK
+79 AKYMVDATADRKYNSVSVLFPFTVVTDKTIDEAVDM
-91 SNYIILRVPVKIK
+91 
-104 TAQSVDEYQLQSD
+104 SVDID
-117 VEDKINSW
+117 DKIDNW

-147 HENLSSFYTYLDD
+147 HENLSSFNTNIINWKKTDNGYSGL
-160 YAYTGGELTGTFKIA
+160 A
-175 VNYKTRYD
+175 VCAVEYSHRYD

-212 CKWVNKHIK
+212 CKWVKRHIK

-265 EGGDTFTDSHA
+265 EGGDTWNDSHA
-276 WDLVKVGDEWY
+276 WNLVKIGNEWY
-287 YMDPTK
+287 YTDPTNMILD
-293 SGHEE
+293 GD
-298 GVTFCASFL
+298 TQAFL
-307 QGNDWLKCNVKE
+307 QGNDWLKCMSNKV
-319 LDDQFKD
+319 DDQFKD
-326 YNNIYNISDI
+326 YKEKYNISDI
-336 SYANK
+336 SYGNR
-341 HNNCEHSWVK
+341 HSSCNGEHTWIEA
-351 GAIGDI
+351 AISNG
-357 TSRIED
+357 TQYQKD
-363 STCNIPYNV
+363 STCDLPYWL
-372 AYACTKCDAYKWVYY
+372 AFRCTKCGAYKWEYY
-387 KDPKGHIP
+387 KDPKGHTP
-395 GKVIRVEREAN
+395 GKVIRVDREAN
-406 CYTEGLQVRE
+406 CYTEGLQIRE
-416 CLRPAEDGGCQSHAY
+416 CTVCGKGY
-431 YETIP
+431 WETIP

-460 KTIITPATCTTYG
+460 KTIITPATCTTMG

-478 CATCG
+478 CTTCG

-521 KTNGQKQIPATGEHN
+521 KTYGQRTIPATGEHN

-569 NSHYADHTWAEG
+569 NSHYADHTWTEG

-589 CGCEHT
+589 CGWEHT

-632 KCHSTKTETL
+632 KCHSTKTVTL

-688 KCGETKVEEIPATGH
+688 KCGETKVEGIPATGH

-714 SECKCSVCGVTKA
+714 SECKCLVCGVTKA
-727 HDLKVVSKDPATCTK
+727 HDLEVVSKDPATCTK

-761 PDAPALGHDWK
+761 PDAPALGHDWR
-772 NQNGTCSRCGE
+772 NQDGTCSRCNA
-783 QHTHDWGEWKTTT
+783 QHTHNWGEWKTIT

-835 EPSCTTEGEEV
+835 EPSCTAEGEEV
-846 RQCEVC
+846 RQCGVC
-852 QKTETKKLEKTAHVT
+852 QKTETKKLEKTDHVT
-867 EIVGAK
+867 ELVGAK

-887 CKHCHEVIKKGHE
+887 CKHCYKVIKKGHE

-914 TPASCTHEGEE
+914 T
-925 TRQCKNCQETE
+925 
-936 TRKLKKTD
+936 
-944 HDWSEWKTTTK
+944 K
-955 PSCTHEGEE
+955 PSCTTEGEE

-994 NCTSEGYTGDE
+994 SCTTEGYTGDEVCKDCNVKVKEGHTLAKTAHNTEIVGAKAPSCTTEGYTGDE
-1005 VCKDCHATIKNGHK
+1005 VCKDCHAVVKKGNS
-1019 LDKTAHQWS
+1019 LAKTAHQWS

-1046 QCSQCHQTETR
+1046 QCSQCYQTETR

-1084 LSVRFSKANP
+1084 LTVRFSKANP

-1108 GINYKVAEVGANAFK
+1108 GISYKVAEVGANAFK
-1123 NNKKVKKVTIGA
+1123 NNKNVKKVTIGA

-1184 KVKKSYVKIFKGFK
+1184 KVKKSYAKIFKGFK

>member
-38 QWDKATRKECTNSEG
+38 QWDKATVEEKTDADNDKYLLYTLPNTN
-53 VSYVDYTFPED
+53 YD
-64 QTQSYNSYDDAVTSL
+64 SYDDAITGL
-79 AKFTVDAVADHK
+79 AKYMVDATADRKYNSVSVLFPFTVVT
-91 SNYIILRVPVKIK
+91 NK
-104 TAQSVDEYQLQSD
+104 TINEAIDMSVDID
-117 VEDKINSW
+117 DKIDSW
-125 IRFGGNMTKRE
+125 IRFGNNMTKRE

-147 HENLSSFYTYLDD
+147 HENLSSFNTNIINWKKTDNGYSGL
-160 YAYTGGELTGTFKIA
+160 A
-175 VNYKTRYD
+175 VCAVEYSHRYD

-212 CKWVNKHIK
+212 CKWVHAQINDT
-221 YKSSEVFLGDQ
+221 SVSTAEGQ
-232 SGMQGMMEGWGV
+232 SGMKGIMERKGV
-244 CNAYATLTCYLG
+244 CNAFATLSCYLG

-265 EGGDTFTDSHA
+265 ESGDTWDDGHA
-276 WDLVKVGDEWY
+276 WNLVKVGDEWY
-287 YMDPTK
+287 YMDTTC
-293 SGHEE
+293 SLY
-298 GVTFCASFL
+298 TLSDFL
-307 QGNDWLKCNVKE
+307 QGESWLKCNIE
-319 LDDQFKD
+319 TLDSQFKNYD
-326 YNNIYNISDI
+326 KIYNIPAI
-336 SYANK
+336 SYDEK
-341 HNNCEHSWVK
+341 YSTCEHNWSLYSS
-351 GAIGDI
+351 
-357 TSRIED
+357 TD
-363 STCNIPYNV
+363 SSFNCNFPTTNNYF
-372 AYACTKCDAYKWVYY
+372 CTKCHAGKWEYY
-387 KDPKGHIP
+387 KDPKGHTP
-395 GKVIRVEREAN
+395 GKVIRVDREAN

-416 CLRPAEDGGCQSHAY
+416 CTVCGKGY
-431 YETIP
+431 WETIP

-521 KTNGQKQIPATGEHN
+521 KTNGQRQIPATGEHN

-569 NSHYADHTWAEG
+569 NSHYADHTWTEG

-589 CGCEHT
+589 CGWEHT

-617 YYCTADYKDYDQEVH
+617 YYCIADYKDYDQEVH
-632 KCHSTKTETL
+632 KCHSTKTEIL

-666 EQTSLAKS
+666 EQTSLTKS
-674 PTCTEKGSKTYKCS
+674 PTCIKKGSKTYKCS

-703 TWKIHQIAQNK
+703 TWKIHQIATNK
-714 SECKCSVCGVTKA
+714 SECKCSVCGATKA

-761 PDAPALGHDWK
+761 PDTPALGHDWK
-772 NQNGTCSRCGE
+772 NQNGTCSRCNA

-846 RQCEVC
+846 RQCQNC
-852 QKTETKKLEKTAHVT
+852 QKTETKKLEKTAHIT
-867 EIVGAK
+867 EVVGAK

-887 CKHCHEVIKKGHE
+887 CKDCHAVVKKGHK
-900 LALAQHQWGEWKTT
+900 LDKTAHQWSTWKTT

-925 TRQCKNCQETE
+925 TRQCNNCQETE

-1005 VCKDCHATIKNGHK
+1005 VCKDCHATIKKGHK

-1100 IPNTITVD
+1100 IPNTIKAD
-1108 GINYKVAEVGANAFK
+1108 GISYKVAEIGANAFN
-1123 NNKKVKKVTIGA
+1123 NNKKIKKVTIGA

-1184 KVKKSYVKIFKGFK
+1184 KVKKSYAKIFKGFK

>member
-18 LFVPCT
+18 LFIPST

-38 QWDKATRKECTNSEG
+38 QWDKATRTDETDDLDRAYQVYTLPSTN
-53 VSYVDYTFPED
+53 YD
-64 QTQSYNSYDDAVTSL
+64 SYDDAVNGL
-79 AKFTVDAVADHK
+79 AKSIVDATADRKANYFWIRLPFNVTTDKVISDK
-91 SNYIILRVPVKIK
+91 SDMSIEIK
-104 TAQSVDEYQLQSD
+104 
-117 VEDKINSW
+117 DKIDSW

-147 HENLSSFYTYLDD
+147 HENLDSFYSSIFDWEKNDNGYS
-160 YAYTGGELTGTFKIA
+160 GTLSCEIRYQSK
-175 VNYKTRYD
+175 YD

-212 CKWVNKHIK
+212 CKWVKRHIK

-265 EGGDTFTDSHA
+265 ESGETWNDRHA
-276 WDLVKVGDEWY
+276 WNLVKIDNEWY
-287 YMDPTK
+287 YTDPTNMDLD
-293 SGHEE
+293 GD
-298 GVTFCASFL
+298 TQSFL
-307 QGNDWLKCNVKE
+307 QGNDWFKCEVSE
-319 LDDQFKD
+319 VDDQFKD
-326 YNNIYNISDI
+326 YKEKYSVSNISHD
-336 SYANK
+336 NK
-341 HNNCEHSWVK
+341 HSSCNGEHNW
-351 GAIGDI
+351 
-357 TSRIED
+357 IEASISNGTQNQKD
-363 STCNIPYNV
+363 STCDLPYWL
-372 AYACTKCDAYKWVYY
+372 AFRCTKCNAVKWEYY
-387 KDPKGHIP
+387 KDPKGHTP
-395 GKVIRVEREAN
+395 GKVIRVDREAN

-416 CLRPAEDGGCQSHAY
+416 CTVCGKGY
-431 YETIP
+431 WETIP

-460 KTIITPATCTTYG
+460 KTIITPATCTTMG

-478 CATCG
+478 CTTCG

-521 KTNGQKQIPATGEHN
+521 KTYGQRTIPATGEHN

-569 NSHYADHTWAEG
+569 NSHYADHTWTEG

-589 CGCEHT
+589 CGWEHT

-617 YYCTADYKDYDQEVH
+617 YYCTADYKDYDQELH
-632 KCHSTKTETL
+632 KCHSTKTVTL

-714 SECKCSVCGVTKA
+714 SECKCSVCGATKA

-772 NQNGTCSRCGE
+772 NQDGTCSRCNA

-810 NTCGFEETRT
+810 NTCGFEET
-820 LAKTDHQWGEWNITT
+820 
-835 EPSCTTEGEEV
+835 
-846 RQCEVC
+846 
-852 QKTETKKLEKTAHVT
+852 KKLEKTAHQWGEWKTTTPASCTHEGEETRQCKNCKETESRTLAKTAHNT

-873 ESTCTTAGYSGDEV
+873 APSCTTEGYTGDEV
-887 CKHCHEVIKKGHE
+887 CKHCHEVIKMGHK
-900 LALAQHQWGEWKTT
+900 LDLAQHQWGEWKTT

-925 TRQCKNCQETE
+925 TRQCKNCKE
-936 TRKLKKTD
+936 
-944 HDWSEWKTTTK
+944 
-955 PSCTHEGEE
+955 
-964 TRQCKNCQ
+964 
-972 KTESRTLAKTAHNTE
+972 TESRTLAKTAHNTE

-994 NCTSEGYTGDE
+994 SCTTEGYTGDE
-1005 VCKDCHATIKNGHK
+1005 VCKDCNVKVKEGHTLAK
-1019 LDKTAHQWS
+1019 TAHNWGEWKTTTPANCTTEGKEVRQCKVCQKTESRTLAKTAHQWS

-1100 IPNTITVD
+1100 IPNTITVN
-1108 GINYKVAEVGANAFK
+1108 GISYKVAEVGANAFK

-1146 KCPSLRNVII
+1146 KCPILRNVII

-1170 FSKVHKKMVIKVPK
+1170 FNKVHKKMVIKVPK

>member
-38 QWDKATRKECTNSEG
+38 QWDKATVEEKTDADNDKYLLYTLPNTN
-53 VSYVDYTFPED
+53 YD
-64 QTQSYNSYDDAVTSL
+64 SYDDAITGL
-79 AKFTVDAVADHK
+79 AKYMVDATADRKYNSVSVLFPFTVVTDKTINEAVDM
-91 SNYIILRVPVKIK
+91 
-104 TAQSVDEYQLQSD
+104 SVDID
-117 VEDKINSW
+117 DKIDSW
-125 IRFGGNMTKRE
+125 IRFGDNMTKRE

-147 HENLSSFYTYLDD
+147 HENLSSFNTNIINWKKTDNGYSGL
-160 YAYTGGELTGTFKIA
+160 A
-175 VNYKTRYD
+175 VCAVEYSHRYD

-212 CKWVNKHIK
+212 CKWVHAQINDT
-221 YKSSEVFLGDQ
+221 SVSTAEGQ
-232 SGMQGMMEGWGV
+232 SGMKGIMERKGV
-244 CNAYATLTCYLG
+244 CNAFATLSCYLG

-265 EGGDTFTDSHA
+265 ESGDTWDDGHA
-276 WDLVKVGDEWY
+276 WNLVKVGDEWY
-287 YMDPTK
+287 YMDTTC
-293 SGHEE
+293 SLY
-298 GVTFCASFL
+298 TLSDFL
-307 QGNDWLKCNVKE
+307 QGESWLKCNIE
-319 LDDQFKD
+319 TLDSQFKNYD
-326 YNNIYNISDI
+326 KIYNIPAI
-336 SYANK
+336 SYDEKYSTCK
-341 HNNCEHSWVK
+341 HNWSLYSSTDSSFNCNFP
-351 GAIGDI
+351 
-357 TSRIED
+357 T
-363 STCNIPYNV
+363 TNNYF
-372 AYACTKCDAYKWVYY
+372 CTKCHAGKWEYY
-387 KDPKGHIP
+387 KDPKGHTP
-395 GKVIRVEREAN
+395 GKVIRVDREAN

-416 CLRPAEDGGCQSHAY
+416 CTVCGKGY
-431 YETIP
+431 WETIP

-478 CATCG
+478 CTTCG

-506 CNSTGVETKTCTNCG
+506 CNSTGVETKICTNCG
-521 KTNGQKQIPATGEHN
+521 KTNGQRQIPATGEHN

-550 EKQKQECTVCHTT
+550 EKQKQKCTVCHTT

-569 NSHYADHTWAEG
+569 NSHYADHTWTEG

-589 CGCEHT
+589 CGWEHT

-600 DTSKTVPATC
+600 DTSKTVTATC

-617 YYCTADYKDYDQEVH
+617 YYCIADYKDYDQEVH
-632 KCHSTKTETL
+632 KCHSTKTVTL
-642 AKTAHHWVNGVCTEC
+642 AKTDHHWVNGVCTEC

-714 SECKCSVCGVTKA
+714 SECKCSVCGATKA

-772 NQNGTCSRCGE
+772 NRDGMCSRCNA

-810 NTCGFEETRT
+810 NTCRFEETRT
-820 LAKTDHQWGEWNITT
+820 LAKTDHDWGEWNITT
-835 EPSCTTEGEEV
+835 EPSCTHEGEET
-846 RQCEVC
+846 RQCKNC

-867 EIVGAK
+867 ELVGAK
-873 ESTCTTAGYSGDEV
+873 APSCTSEGYTGNEV
-887 CKHCHEVIKKGHE
+887 CKDCHAVVKKGHK
-900 LALAQHQWGEWKTT
+900 LDKTAHQWSTWKTT

-925 TRQCKNCQETE
+925 TRQCSVCQETE

-955 PSCTHEGEE
+955 PSCTTEGEE
-964 TRQCKNCQ
+964 NRQCKNCQ

-987 IVGAKAP
+987 VRGAKEP
-994 NCTSEGYTGDE
+994 SCTTEGYTGDE
-1005 VCKDCHATIKNGHK
+1005 VCKHCNAVVKKGHK

-1028 TWKTTTN
+1028 TWETTTN

-1046 QCSQCHQTETR
+1046 QCSQCHQIETR

-1084 LSVRFSKANP
+1084 LTVRFSKANP

-1100 IPNTITVD
+1100 IPNTIKVN
-1108 GINYKVAEVGANAFK
+1108 GISYKVAEVGANAFK

-1146 KCPSLRNVII
+1146 KCPSLKNVII

>member
-53 VSYVDYTFPED
+53 ISYVDYTFPED

-117 VEDKINSW
+117 IEDKINSW

-205 YDKALAL
+205 YNKALAL

-265 EGGDTFTDSHA
+265 EGGDTWLDSHA

-298 GVTFCASFL
+298 DLLFNISFL

-326 YNNIYNISDI
+326 YNKVYNISDI

-341 HNNCEHSWVK
+341 HSNCEHNWIESP
-351 GAIGDI
+351 GGDVTANI
-357 TSRIED
+357 KD
-363 STCNIPYNV
+363 STCDLPYNV
-372 AYACTKCDAYKWVYY
+372 PYRCTKCNAVKWEYY
-387 KDPKGHIP
+387 KDPKGHTP
-395 GKVIRVEREAN
+395 GKVIRVDREAN

-416 CLRPAEDGGCQSHAY
+416 CTVCGKGY
-431 YETIP
+431 WETIP

-478 CATCG
+478 CTTCG

-521 KTNGQKQIPATGEHN
+521 KTYGQRTIPATGEHN

-589 CGCEHT
+589 CGWEHT

-632 KCHSTKTETL
+632 KCHSTKTVTL

-714 SECKCSVCGVTKA
+714 SECKCSVCGATKA

-772 NQNGTCSRCGE
+772 NQDGTCSRCNA

-810 NTCGFEETRT
+810 NTCGFEETKK
-820 LAKTDHQWGEWNITT
+820 LEKTAHQWGEWNITT

-887 CKHCHEVIKKGHE
+887 CKHCHAVIKMGHK
-900 LALAQHQWGEWKTT
+900 LALAQHQ
-914 TPASCTHEGEE
+914 
-925 TRQCKNCQETE
+925 
-936 TRKLKKTD
+936 
-944 HDWSEWKTTTK
+944 WSEWKTTTK
-955 PSCTHEGEE
+955 PSCTTEGEE
-964 TRQCKNCQ
+964 TRQCKNC
-972 KTESRTLAKTAHNTE
+972 KETESRTLAKTAHNTE

-994 NCTSEGYTGDE
+994 SCTTEGYTGDE
-1005 VCKDCHATIKNGHK
+1005 VCKDCHATIKKGHK
-1019 LDKTAHQWS
+1019 LAKTAHQWS

-1100 IPNTITVD
+1100 IPNTIKVD
-1108 GINYKVAEVGANAFK
+1108 GISYKVAEVGANAFK

-1146 KCPSLRNVII
+1146 KCPSIRNVII
-1156 KTTLLTKKTASKKC
+1156 KTTLLTKRTASKKC
-1170 FSKVHKKMVIKVPK
+1170 FNKVHKKMVIKVPK
-1184 KVKKSYVKIFKGFK
+1184 KVKKSYAKIFKGFK

>member
-38 QWDKATRKECTNSEG
+38 QWDKATVEEKTDADNDKYLLYTLPNTN
-53 VSYVDYTFPED
+53 YD
-64 QTQSYNSYDDAVTSL
+64 SYDDAITGL
-79 AKFTVDAVADHK
+79 AKYMVDATADRKYNSVSVLFPFTVVTDKTINEAVDM
-91 SNYIILRVPVKIK
+91 
-104 TAQSVDEYQLQSD
+104 SVDID
-117 VEDKINSW
+117 DKIDSW
-125 IRFGGNMTKRE
+125 IRFGDNMTKRE

-147 HENLSSFYTYLDD
+147 HENLSSFNTNIINWKKNDNGYSGL
-160 YAYTGGELTGTFKIA
+160 A
-175 VNYKTRYD
+175 VCAVEYSHRYD

-212 CKWVNKHIK
+212 CKWVHAQINDT
-221 YKSSEVFLGDQ
+221 SVSTAEGQ
-232 SGMQGMMEGWGV
+232 SGMKGIMERKGV
-244 CNAYATLTCYLG
+244 CNAFATLSCYLG

-265 EGGDTFTDSHA
+265 ESGDTWDDGHA
-276 WDLVKVGDEWY
+276 WNLVKVGDEWY
-287 YMDPTK
+287 YMDTTC
-293 SGHEE
+293 SLY
-298 GVTFCASFL
+298 TLSDFL
-307 QGNDWLKCNVKE
+307 QGESWLKCNIE
-319 LDDQFKD
+319 TLDSQFKNYD
-326 YNNIYNISDI
+326 KIYNIPAI
-336 SYANK
+336 SYDEK
-341 HNNCEHSWVK
+341 Y
-351 GAIGDI
+351 
-357 TSRIED
+357 
-363 STCNIPYNV
+363 STCDHNWSLYSGTDSSFNCNFPTTNNYF
-372 AYACTKCDAYKWVYY
+372 CTKCHAGKWEYY
-387 KDPKGHIP
+387 KDPKGHTP
-395 GKVIRVEREAN
+395 GKVIRVDREAN

-416 CLRPAEDGGCQSHAY
+416 CTVCGKGY
-431 YETIP
+431 WETIP

-478 CATCG
+478 CTTCG

-521 KTNGQKQIPATGEHN
+521 KTNGQRQIPATGEHN

-563 RTTINE
+563 RTTIND

-589 CGCEHT
+589 CGWEHT

-600 DTSKTVPATC
+600 DTGKTVPATC

-617 YYCTADYKDYDQEVH
+617 YYCIADYKDYDQEVH

-666 EQTSLAKS
+666 EQTSLTKS

-714 SECKCSVCGVTKA
+714 SECKCSVCGATKA

-772 NQNGTCSRCGE
+772 NQDGMCSRCNT

-810 NTCGFEETRT
+810 NTCRFEETRT
-820 LAKTDHQWGEWNITT
+820 LTKTDHQWGEWNITT

-867 EIVGAK
+867 EVVGAK

-987 IVGAKAP
+987 MVGAKAP
-994 NCTSEGYTGDE
+994 SCTSEGYTGDE
-1005 VCKDCHATIKNGHK
+1005 ICKDCHAVVKKGHK

-1046 QCSQCHQTETR
+1046 QCSQCHQIETR
-1057 KLNKLPLPKAG
+1057 KLNKLPLPKTG

-1094 KAKTVT
+1094 KAKTAT

-1108 GINYKVAEVGANAFK
+1108 GISYKVTEIGANAFK

-1184 KVKKSYVKIFKGFK
+1184 KVKKSYAKIFKGFK

>member
-38 QWDKATRKECTNSEG
+38 QWDKATVEEKTDVDNDKYLLYTLPNTN
-53 VSYVDYTFPED
+53 YD
-64 QTQSYNSYDDAVTSL
+64 SYDDAITGL
-79 AKFTVDAVADHK
+79 AKYMVDATADRKYNSVSVLFPFTVVTDKTIDKAVDM
-91 SNYIILRVPVKIK
+91 
-104 TAQSVDEYQLQSD
+104 SVDID
-117 VEDKINSW
+117 DKIDSW
-125 IRFGGNMTKRE
+125 IRFGDNMTKRE

-147 HENLSSFYTYLDD
+147 HENLSSFNTNIIDWKKTENGYSGL
-160 YAYTGGELTGTFKIA
+160 A
-175 VNYKTRYD
+175 VCAVEYSTRYD

-212 CKWVNKHIK
+212 CKWVHAQINDT
-221 YKSSEVFLGDQ
+221 SVSTAEGQ
-232 SGMQGMMEGWGV
+232 SGMKGIMERKGV
-244 CNAYATLTCYLG
+244 CNAFATLSCYLG

-265 EGGDTFTDSHA
+265 ESGDTWDDGHA
-276 WDLVKVGDEWY
+276 WNLVKVGNEWY
-287 YMDPTK
+287 YMDTTC
-293 SGHEE
+293 SLD
-298 GVTFCASFL
+298 TLSDFL
-307 QGNDWLKCNVKE
+307 QGESWLKCNIE
-319 LDDQFKD
+319 TLDSQFKNYD
-326 YNNIYNISDI
+326 KIYNIPAI
-336 SYANK
+336 SYDEK
-341 HNNCEHSWVK
+341 YSTCEHNWSLYS
-351 GAIGDI
+351 G
-357 TSRIED
+357 TD
-363 STCNIPYNV
+363 SSFNCNFPTTNNYF
-372 AYACTKCDAYKWVYY
+372 CTKCHAGKWEYY
-387 KDPKGHIP
+387 KDPKGHTP
-395 GKVIRVEREAN
+395 GKVIRVDREAN

-416 CLRPAEDGGCQSHAY
+416 CTVCGKGY
-431 YETIP
+431 WETIP

-478 CATCG
+478 CTTCG

-521 KTNGQKQIPATGEHN
+521 KTYGQRTIPATGEHN

-569 NSHYADHTWAEG
+569 NSHYADHTWTEG

-589 CGCEHT
+589 CGWEHT

-617 YYCTADYKDYDQEVH
+617 YYCIADYKDYDQEVH

-642 AKTAHHWVNGVCTEC
+642 AKTAHHWVNGICTEC

-714 SECKCSVCGVTKA
+714 SECKCSVCGATKA

-772 NQNGTCSRCGE
+772 NQKGKCSRCNE
-783 QHTHDWGEWKTTT
+783 QHTHNWGEWKTTT

-810 NTCGFEETRT
+810 NTCGFEETKK
-820 LAKTDHQWGEWNITT
+820 LEKTAHQWGEWKTT
-835 EPSCTTEGEEV
+835 TKPSCTTEGEEV

-887 CKHCHEVIKKGHE
+887 CKHCHAVIKMGHK
-900 LALAQHQWGEWKTT
+900 LALAQHQ
-914 TPASCTHEGEE
+914 
-925 TRQCKNCQETE
+925 
-936 TRKLKKTD
+936 
-944 HDWSEWKTTTK
+944 WSEWKTTTK
-955 PSCTHEGEE
+955 PSCTTEGEE
-964 TRQCKNCQ
+964 TRQCSVCQ
-972 KTESRTLAKTAHNTE
+972 ETETRKLEKTDHDWSEWKITTKPSCTTEGEETRQCSVCQETETRKLEKTAHNTE

-994 NCTSEGYTGDE
+994 SCTSEGYTGDE
-1005 VCKDCHATIKNGHK
+1005 VCKDCHAVVKKGHK

-1100 IPNTITVD
+1100 IPNTIKVD
-1108 GINYKVAEVGANAFK
+1108 GISYKVAEVGANAFK
-1123 NNKKVKKVTIGA
+1123 NNKKVKTVTIGA

-1146 KCPSLRNVII
+1146 KCPSIRNVII
-1156 KTTLLTKKTASKKC
+1156 KTTLLTKRTASKKC
-1170 FSKVHKKMVIKVPK
+1170 FNKVHKKMVIKVPK
-1184 KVKKSYVKIFKGFK
+1184 KVKKSYAKIFKGFK

>member
-64 QTQSYNSYDDAVTSL
+64 KTQSYNSYDDAVTSL
-79 AKFTVDAVADHK
+79 TKFTVDAVADHK

-265 EGGDTFTDSHA
+265 ESGDIWNDRHS
-276 WDLVKVGDEWY
+276 WDLVKIDNEWY
-287 YMDPTK
+287 YIDPTNTK
-293 SGHEE
+293 TEE
-298 GVTFCASFL
+298 HFHSEFL
-307 QGNDWLKCNVKE
+307 QGNDWLKCEIKE

-326 YNNIYNISDI
+326 YAKLYNVPDI

-341 HNNCEHSWVK
+341 HNNCEHNWVHGSVTNLTENLK
-351 GAIGDI
+351 
-357 TSRIED
+357 D
-363 STCNIPYNV
+363 STCDLPYWV
-372 AYACTKCDAYKWVYY
+372 SLVCTKCNAYKWEYY
-387 KDPKGHIP
+387 KDPKGHTP
-395 GKVIRVEREAN
+395 GKVIRVDIEAN

-416 CLRPAEDGGCQSHAY
+416 CTVCGKGY
-431 YETIP
+431 WETIP

-460 KTIITPATCTTYG
+460 KTIVTPATCTTYG

-478 CATCG
+478 CTTCG
-483 YVYKGQIPK
+483 YVLKGQIPK

-521 KTNGQKQIPATGEHN
+521 KTNGQRPIPATGEHN

-569 NSHYADHTWAEG
+569 NSHYADHTWTEG

-589 CGCEHT
+589 CGWEHT

-666 EQTSLAKS
+666 EQTSLTKS
-674 PTCTEKGSKTYKCS
+674 PTCIKKGSKTYKCS

-703 TWKIHQIAQNK
+703 TWKIHQIATNK
-714 SECKCSVCGVTKA
+714 SECKCSVCGATKA

-772 NQNGTCSRCGE
+772 NQDGMCSRCNA

-810 NTCGFEETRT
+810 NTCRFEETRT

-835 EPSCTTEGEEV
+835 KPSCTTEGEEV
-846 RQCEVC
+846 RQCQNC

-867 EIVGAK
+867 EVVGAK

-925 TRQCKNCQETE
+925 TRQCSVCQKTE

-955 PSCTHEGEE
+955 PSCTTEGEE
-964 TRQCKNCQ
+964 NRQCKNCQ

-987 IVGAKAP
+987 IVGVKAP
-994 NCTSEGYTGDE
+994 SCTSEGYTGDE
-1005 VCKDCHATIKNGHK
+1005 VCKDCHATIKEGHK

-1084 LSVRFSKANP
+1084 LTVRFSKANP

-1135 NVVKIANKAFN
+1135 NVVKVANKAFN

-1184 KVKKSYVKIFKGFK
+1184 KVKKTYVKIFKGFK

>member
-1 MKKSTMLAT
+1 MLAT

-38 QWDKATRKECTNSEG
+38 QWDKATVEEKTDADNDKYLLYTLPNTN
-53 VSYVDYTFPED
+53 YD
-64 QTQSYNSYDDAVTSL
+64 SYDDAITGL
-79 AKFTVDAVADHK
+79 AKYMVDATADRKYNSVSVLFPFTVVTDKTIDEAVDM
-91 SNYIILRVPVKIK
+91 
-104 TAQSVDEYQLQSD
+104 SVDID
-117 VEDKINSW
+117 DKIDSW

-147 HENLSSFYTYLDD
+147 HENLSSFNTNIINWKKTDNGYSGL
-160 YAYTGGELTGTFKIA
+160 A
-175 VNYKTRYD
+175 VCAVEYSHRYN

-212 CKWVNKHIK
+212 CKWVHAQIK
-221 YKSSEVFLGDQ
+221 DTSVSTAEGQ
-232 SGMQGMMEGWGV
+232 SGMKGIMERKGV
-244 CNAYATLTCYLG
+244 CNAFATLSCYLG

-265 EGGDTFTDSHA
+265 ESGDTWDDGHA
-276 WDLVKVGDEWY
+276 WNLVKVGNEWY
-287 YMDPTK
+287 YMDTTC
-293 SGHEE
+293 SLD
-298 GVTFCASFL
+298 TLSDFL
-307 QGNDWLKCNVKE
+307 QGESWLKCNIE
-319 LDDQFKD
+319 TLDSQFKNYD
-326 YNNIYNISDI
+326 KIYNIPAI
-336 SYANK
+336 SYDEK
-341 HNNCEHSWVK
+341 YSTCEHNWSLYS
-351 GAIGDI
+351 G
-357 TSRIED
+357 TD
-363 STCNIPYNV
+363 SSFNCNFPTTNNYF
-372 AYACTKCDAYKWVYY
+372 CTKCHAGKWEYY
-387 KDPKGHIP
+387 KDPKGHTP
-395 GKVIRVEREAN
+395 GKVIRVDREAN

-416 CLRPAEDGGCQSHAY
+416 CTVCGKGY
-431 YETIP
+431 WETIP

-478 CATCG
+478 CTTCG

-521 KTNGQKQIPATGEHN
+521 KTYGQRPIPATGEHN

-569 NSHYADHTWAEG
+569 NSHYADHTWTEG

-589 CGCEHT
+589 CGWEHT

-632 KCHSTKTETL
+632 KCHSTKTVTL

-666 EQTSLAKS
+666 EQTSLTKS

-714 SECKCSVCGVTKA
+714 SECKCSVCEATKA

-772 NQNGTCSRCGE
+772 NQDGTCSRCNA

-820 LAKTDHQWGEWNITT
+820 LAKTAHQWGEWNTT
-835 EPSCTTEGEEV
+835 TKPSCTTEGEET
-846 RQCEVC
+846 RQCKNC

-887 CKHCHEVIKKGHE
+887 CKHCLEVIKKGHE
-900 LALAQHQWGEWKTT
+900 LTLAQHQWGEWKTT

-936 TRKLKKTD
+936 TRKLKKTG

-955 PSCTHEGEE
+955 PSCTTEGEE

-972 KTESRTLAKTAHNTE
+972 GTETRKLAKTAHNTE
-987 IVGAKAP
+987 VRGAKEP
-994 NCTSEGYTGDE
+994 SCTTEGYTGDE
-1005 VCKDCHATIKNGHK
+1005 VCKDCHAVVKKGHK

-1028 TWKTTTN
+1028 SWKTTTN
-1035 PSYASE
+1035 PSYTSE

-1100 IPNTITVD
+1100 IPNTITVN
-1108 GINYKVAEVGANAFK
+1108 GISYKVAEVGANAFK

-1135 NVVKIANKAFN
+1135 NVVKIANIAFN

-1170 FSKVHKKMVIKVPK
+1170 FSKVHKKMIIKSPK
-1184 KVKKSYVKIFKGFK
+1184 KVKKSYAKIFKGLK
-1198 VK
+1198 VR

>member
-24 SHATEIKDTDPTTV
+24 SHATEIKDTDQTTV
-38 QWDKATRKECTNSEG
+38 QWDNATVEEKTDADNDKYLLYTLPNTN
-53 VSYVDYTFPED
+53 YD
-64 QTQSYNSYDDAVTSL
+64 SYDDAITGL
-79 AKFTVDAVADHK
+79 AKYMVDATADRKYNSVSVLFPFTVVTDKTIDEAVDM
-91 SNYIILRVPVKIK
+91 
-104 TAQSVDEYQLQSD
+104 SVDID
-117 VEDKINSW
+117 DKIDSW
-125 IRFGGNMTKRE
+125 IRFGDNMTKRE

-147 HENLSSFYTYLDD
+147 HENLSSFNTNIINWKKTDNGYSGL
-160 YAYTGGELTGTFKIA
+160 A
-175 VNYKTRYD
+175 VCAVEYSHRYD

-212 CKWVNKHIK
+212 CKWVKKHIK

-265 EGGDTFTDSHA
+265 ESGETWNDRHA
-276 WDLVKVGDEWY
+276 WNLVKIDNEWY
-287 YMDPTK
+287 YTDPTNMDLD
-293 SGHEE
+293 GD
-298 GVTFCASFL
+298 TQSFL
-307 QGNDWLKCNVKE
+307 QGNDWFKCEVSE
-319 LDDQFKD
+319 VDDQFKD
-326 YNNIYNISDI
+326 YKEKYNVSNISHD
-336 SYANK
+336 NK
-341 HNNCEHSWVK
+341 HSSCNGEHNW
-351 GAIGDI
+351 
-357 TSRIED
+357 IEASISNGTQYQKD
-363 STCNIPYNV
+363 STCDLPYWL
-372 AYACTKCDAYKWVYY
+372 AFRCTKCNAVKWEYY
-387 KDPKGHIP
+387 KDPKGHTP
-395 GKVIRVEREAN
+395 GKVIRVDREAN

-416 CLRPAEDGGCQSHAY
+416 CTVCGKGY
-431 YETIP
+431 WETIP

-460 KTIITPATCTTYG
+460 KTIITPATCTTMG

-478 CATCG
+478 CTTCG

-506 CNSTGVETKTCTNCG
+506 CNSTGIETKTCTNCG
-521 KTNGQKQIPATGEHN
+521 KTYGQRTIPATGEHN

-569 NSHYADHTWAEG
+569 NSHYADHTWTEG
-581 DGTVTCTK
+581 NGTVTCTK
-589 CGCEHT
+589 CGWEHT

-632 KCHSTKTETL
+632 KCHSTKTVTL

-714 SECKCSVCGVTKA
+714 SECKCSVCGATKA

-772 NQNGTCSRCGE
+772 NQDGTCSRCNE

-810 NTCGFEETRT
+810 NTCGFEETKK
-820 LAKTDHQWGEWNITT
+820 LEKTAHQWGEWNITT

-846 RQCEVC
+846 RQCKNC
-852 QKTETKKLEKTAHVT
+852 QETETKKLDKTAHVT

-887 CKHCHEVIKKGHE
+887 CKHCHAVIKIGHK

-925 TRQCKNCQETE
+925 TRQCSVCQETE
-936 TRKLKKTD
+936 TKKLKKTG

-972 KTESRTLAKTAHNTE
+972 GTETKKLAKTAHNTE
-987 IVGAKAP
+987 VRGAKEP
-994 NCTSEGYTGDE
+994 SCTTEGYTGDE
-1005 VCKDCHATIKNGHK
+1005 VCKDCHAVVKKGHK

-1028 TWKTTTN
+1028 SWKTTTN
-1035 PSYASE
+1035 PSYTSE

-1046 QCSQCHQTETR
+1046 QCSQCYQTETR

-1084 LSVRFSKANP
+1084 LTVRFSKANP

-1100 IPNTITVD
+1100 IPNTITVN
-1108 GINYKVAEVGANAFK
+1108 GISYKVAEVGANAFK

-1135 NVVKIANKAFN
+1135 NVDKIANKAFN

-1184 KVKKSYVKIFKGFK
+1184 KVKKTYVKIFKGFK

>member
-1 MKKSTMLAT
+1 MEKNENGYSGI
-10 AAFAVLLG
+10 F
-18 LFVPCT
+18 
-24 SHATEIKDTDPTTV
+24 S
-38 QWDKATRKECTNSEG
+38 
-53 VSYVDYTFPED
+53 
-64 QTQSYNSYDDAVTSL
+64 
-79 AKFTVDAVADHK
+79 
-91 SNYIILRVPVKIK
+91 
-104 TAQSVDEYQLQSD
+104 
-117 VEDKINSW
+117 
-125 IRFGGNMTKRE
+125 
-136 ILSFSGSDWKK
+136 LSFEYS
-147 HENLSSFYTYLDD
+147 
-160 YAYTGGELTGTFKIA
+160 
-175 VNYKTRYD
+175 TRYD

-212 CKWVNKHIK
+212 NKWVHARINDT
-221 YKSSEVFLGDQ
+221 SVSTAEGQ
-232 SGMQGMMEGWGV
+232 SGMKGIMERKGV
-244 CNAYATLTCYLG
+244 CNAFATLSCYLG

-265 EGGDTFTDSHA
+265 ESGDTWDDGHA
-276 WDLVKVGDEWY
+276 WNLIKIGNEWY
-287 YMDPTK
+287 YTDTSCPVDVL
-293 SGHEE
+293 SN
-298 GVTFCASFL
+298 FL
-307 QGNDWLKCNVKE
+307 QGESWLKCNIE
-319 LDDQFKD
+319 TLDSQFKNYD
-326 YNNIYNISDI
+326 KIYNIPAI
-336 SYANK
+336 SYDEK
-341 HNNCEHSWVK
+341 Y
-351 GAIGDI
+351 
-357 TSRIED
+357 
-363 STCNIPYNV
+363 STCDHNWSLYSGTDSSINCNFPTTNNYF
-372 AYACTKCDAYKWVYY
+372 CTKCHAGKWEYY
-387 KDPKGHIP
+387 KDPKGHTP
-395 GKVIRVEREAN
+395 GKVIRVDREAN

-416 CLRPAEDGGCQSHAY
+416 CTVCGKGY
-431 YETIP
+431 WETIP

-460 KTIITPATCTTYG
+460 KTIITPATCTSYG

-478 CATCG
+478 CTTCG

-492 TQHNYEWKVTTPAT
+492 AQHNYEWKVTTPAT
-506 CNSTGVETKTCTNCG
+506 CNSTGVETKTCTNCE
-521 KTNGQKQIPATGEHN
+521 KTNGQRTIPATGEHD
-536 WETVETIPA
+536 WKTVETIPA

-550 EKQKQECTVCHTT
+550 EKWKQECTVCHTT

-569 NSHYADHTWAEG
+569 DSHYADHTWAKG

-589 CGCEHT
+589 CGWEHT

-600 DTSKTVPATC
+600 DTSKTIPATC

-666 EQTSLAKS
+666 EQTSLAQA

-688 KCGETKVEEIPATGH
+688 KCGETKVDEIPATGH
-703 TWKIHQIAQNK
+703 TWKIHQIATNK
-714 SECKCSVCGVTKA
+714 SECKCSVCGATKA

-772 NQNGTCSRCGE
+772 NQDGTCSRCNE

-796 PADCTTE
+796 PADCTAE
-803 GEEVRQC
+803 GEEARQC
-810 NTCGFEETRT
+810 KTCGYEETRT
-820 LAKTDHQWGEWNITT
+820 LAKTDHNWGEWNTT
-835 EPSCTTEGEEV
+835 TKPSCTTEGEEI
-846 RQCEVC
+846 RQCKDC

-867 EIVGAK
+867 EVVGAK
-873 ESTCTTAGYSGDEV
+873 ESTCTTEGYSGDEV
-887 CKHCHEVIKKGHE
+887 CKYCNATIKEGHS
-900 LALAQHQWGEWKTT
+900 LAKTDHQWG
-914 TPASCTHEGEE
+914 
-925 TRQCKNCQETE
+925 
-936 TRKLKKTD
+936 
-944 HDWSEWKTTTK
+944 EWKTTTK
-955 PSCTHEGEE
+955 PSCTSEGEE
-964 TRQCKNCQ
+964 TRQCSVCQ

-987 IVGAKAP
+987 VVGAKAP
-994 NCTSEGYTGDE
+994 SCATEGYTGNE
-1005 VCKDCHATIKNGHK
+1005 VCKDCHATIKEGHK

-1028 TWKTTTN
+1028 SWKTTTN
-1035 PSYASE
+1035 PSYTSE
-1041 GEQTR
+1041 GEEAR
-1046 QCSQCHQTETR
+1046 QCSKCHQTETR

-1068 TKYTVG
+1068 TKYTIG

-1100 IPNTITVD
+1100 IPNTITAD
-1108 GINYKVAEVGANAFK
+1108 GISYKVAEVGANAFK

-1146 KCPSLRNVII
+1146 KCPSLKSVVI

-1184 KVKKSYVKIFKGFK
+1184 KVKKTYVKIFKGFK

>member
-24 SHATEIKDTDPTTV
+24 SHATEIKDTDQTTV
-38 QWDKATRKECTNSEG
+38 QWDKATVEEKTDADNDKYLLYTLPNTN
-53 VSYVDYTFPED
+53 YD
-64 QTQSYNSYDDAVTSL
+64 SYDDAITGL
-79 AKFTVDAVADHK
+79 AKYMVDATADRKYNSVSVLFPFTVVTDKTIDEAVDM
-91 SNYIILRVPVKIK
+91 
-104 TAQSVDEYQLQSD
+104 SVDID
-117 VEDKINSW
+117 DKIDSW
-125 IRFGGNMTKRE
+125 IRFGDNMTKRE

-147 HENLSSFYTYLDD
+147 HENLSSFNTNIINWKKTDNGYSGL
-160 YAYTGGELTGTFKIA
+160 A
-175 VNYKTRYD
+175 VCAVEYSHRYD

-212 CKWVNKHIK
+212 CKWVHAQINDT
-221 YKSSEVFLGDQ
+221 SVSTAEGQ
-232 SGMQGMMEGWGV
+232 SGMKGIMERKGV
-244 CNAYATLTCYLG
+244 CNAFATLSCYLG

-265 EGGDTFTDSHA
+265 ESGDTWDDGHA
-276 WDLVKVGDEWY
+276 WNLVKVGDEWY
-287 YMDPTK
+287 YMDTTC
-293 SGHEE
+293 SLY
-298 GVTFCASFL
+298 TLSDFL
-307 QGNDWLKCNVKE
+307 QGESWLKCNIE
-319 LDDQFKD
+319 TLDSQFKNYD
-326 YNNIYNISDI
+326 KIYNIPAI
-336 SYANK
+336 SYDEK
-341 HNNCEHSWVK
+341 YSTCEHNWSLYSS
-351 GAIGDI
+351 
-357 TSRIED
+357 TD
-363 STCNIPYNV
+363 SSFNCNFPTTNNYF
-372 AYACTKCDAYKWVYY
+372 CTKCHAGKWEYY
-387 KDPKGHIP
+387 KDPKGHTP
-395 GKVIRVEREAN
+395 GKVIRVDREAN

-416 CLRPAEDGGCQSHAY
+416 CTVCGKGY
-431 YETIP
+431 WETIP

-460 KTIITPATCTTYG
+460 KTIISPATCTTYG

-478 CATCG
+478 CTTCG

-521 KTNGQKQIPATGEHN
+521 KTNGQRQIPATGEHN

-589 CGCEHT
+589 CGWEHT

-617 YYCTADYKDYDQEVH
+617 YYCIADYKDYDQEVH
-632 KCHSTKTETL
+632 KCHSTKTEIL

-666 EQTSLAKS
+666 EQTSLTKS
-674 PTCTEKGSKTYKCS
+674 PTCIKKGSKTYKCS

-703 TWKIHQIAQNK
+703 TWKIHQIATNK
-714 SECKCSVCGVTKA
+714 SECKCSVCGATKA

-761 PDAPALGHDWK
+761 PDTPALGHDWK
-772 NQNGTCSRCGE
+772 NQNGTCSRCNA

-810 NTCGFEETRT
+810 NTCRFEETRT
-820 LAKTDHQWGEWNITT
+820 LAKTDHDWGEWNITT
-835 EPSCTTEGEEV
+835 EPSCTHEGEET
-846 RQCEVC
+846 RQCKNC

-867 EIVGAK
+867 ELVGAK
-873 ESTCTTAGYSGDEV
+873 APSCTSEGYTGNEV
-887 CKHCHEVIKKGHE
+887 CKDCHAVVKKGHK
-900 LALAQHQWGEWKTT
+900 LDKTAHQWSTWKTT

-925 TRQCKNCQETE
+925 TRQCSVCQETE

-955 PSCTHEGEE
+955 PSCTTEGEE
-964 TRQCKNCQ
+964 NRQCKNCQ

-994 NCTSEGYTGDE
+994 SCTTEGYTGDE
-1005 VCKDCHATIKNGHK
+1005 VCKDCHATIKKGHK

-1046 QCSQCHQTETR
+1046 QCSQCHQIETR

-1084 LSVRFSKANP
+1084 LTVRFSKANP

-1135 NVVKIANKAFN
+1135 NVVKVANKAFN

-1156 KTTLLTKKTASKKC
+1156 KTTLLIKKTASKKC
-1170 FSKVHKKMVIKVPK
+1170 FSKVHKKMIIKVPK
-1184 KVKKSYVKIFKGFK
+1184 KVKKTYVKIFKGFK

>member
-91 SNYIILRVPVKIK
+91 EPNIDIEIPFNVKTDKVIEKNYDIAIK
-104 TAQSVDEYQLQSD
+104 VDD
-117 VEDKINSW
+117 RIDNW

-147 HENLSSFYTYLDD
+147 HENLSYYYTTVDEWKKTENGYSGIFSLSF
-160 YAYTGGELTGTFKIA
+160 K
-175 VNYKTRYD
+175 YKTRYD
-183 FTEYETK
+183 FTKYETK

-265 EGGDTFTDSHA
+265 EGGDTWLDSHA
-276 WDLVKVGDEWY
+276 WNLVKIRDEWY

-298 GVTFCASFL
+298 DSIFSGYFL

-319 LDDQFKD
+319 LDDQFKG
-326 YNNIYNISDI
+326 YNKIYNISDI

-341 HNNCEHSWVK
+341 HNTCEHDW
-351 GAIGDI
+351 G
-357 TSRIED
+357 TSALFNVTMNLKD
-363 STCNIPYNV
+363 STCDIPYNV
-372 AYACTKCDAYKWVYY
+372 SYKCTKCNAYKWEYY
-387 KDPKGHIP
+387 KDPKGHTP
-395 GKVIRVEREAN
+395 GKVIRVDREAN

-416 CLRPAEDGGCQSHAY
+416 CTVCGKGY
-431 YETIP
+431 WETIP

-478 CATCG
+478 CTTCG

-521 KTNGQKQIPATGEHN
+521 KTYGQRTIPATGEHN

-569 NSHYADHTWAEG
+569 NSHYADHTWTEG

-589 CGCEHT
+589 CGWEHT

-632 KCHSTKTETL
+632 KCHSTKTVTL
-642 AKTAHHWVNGVCTEC
+642 AKTDHHWVNGVCTEC

-714 SECKCSVCGVTKA
+714 SECKCSVCGATKA
-727 HDLKVVSKDPATCTK
+727 HDLEVVSKDPATCTK

-772 NQNGTCSRCGE
+772 NQNGTCSRCNA
-783 QHTHDWGEWKTTT
+783 QHTHNWGEWKTTT

-810 NTCGFEETRT
+810 NTCGFEETKT

-867 EIVGAK
+867 ELVGAK

-900 LALAQHQWGEWKTT
+900 LALAQHQWGEWNIT

-925 TRQCKNCQETE
+925 TRQCK
-936 TRKLKKTD
+936 K
-944 HDWSEWKTTTK
+944 
-955 PSCTHEGEE
+955 
-964 TRQCKNCQ
+964 CQ
-972 KTESRTLAKTAHNTE
+972 KAESRTLTKTAHNTE

-994 NCTSEGYTGDE
+994 SCTSEGYTGDE
-1005 VCKDCHATIKNGHK
+1005 VCKDCHATIKKGNT
-1019 LDKTAHQWS
+1019 LAKTAHQWS
-1028 TWKTTTN
+1028 SWKTTTN
-1035 PSYASE
+1035 PGYASE

-1100 IPNTITVD
+1100 IPNTIKVN

-1184 KVKKSYVKIFKGFK
+1184 KVKKSYAKTFKGFK

>member
-24 SHATEIKDTDPTTV
+24 SHATEIKDTDQTTV
-38 QWDKATRKECTNSEG
+38 QWDKATVEEKTDADNDKYLLYTLPNTN
-53 VSYVDYTFPED
+53 YD
-64 QTQSYNSYDDAVTSL
+64 SYDDAITGL
-79 AKFTVDAVADHK
+79 AKYMVDATADRKYNSVSVLFPFTVVTDKTIDEAVDM
-91 SNYIILRVPVKIK
+91 
-104 TAQSVDEYQLQSD
+104 SVDID
-117 VEDKINSW
+117 DKIDSW

-147 HENLSSFYTYLDD
+147 HENLSSFNTNIINWKKTDNGYSGL
-160 YAYTGGELTGTFKIA
+160 A
-175 VNYKTRYD
+175 VCAVEYSHRYD

-212 CKWVNKHIK
+212 CKWVHAQINDT
-221 YKSSEVFLGDQ
+221 SVSTAEGQ
-232 SGMQGMMEGWGV
+232 SGMKGIMERKGV
-244 CNAYATLTCYLG
+244 CNAFATLSCYLG

-265 EGGDTFTDSHA
+265 ESGDTWDDGHA
-276 WDLVKVGDEWY
+276 WNLVKVGNEWY
-287 YMDPTK
+287 YMDTTC
-293 SGHEE
+293 SLD
-298 GVTFCASFL
+298 TLSDFL
-307 QGNDWLKCNVKE
+307 QGESWLKCNIE
-319 LDDQFKD
+319 TLDSQFKNYD
-326 YNNIYNISDI
+326 KIYNIPAI
-336 SYANK
+336 SYDEK
-341 HNNCEHSWVK
+341 YSTCEHNWSLYS
-351 GAIGDI
+351 G
-357 TSRIED
+357 TD
-363 STCNIPYNV
+363 SSFNCNFPTTNNYF
-372 AYACTKCDAYKWVYY
+372 CTKCHAGKWEYY
-387 KDPKGHIP
+387 KDPKGHTP
-395 GKVIRVEREAN
+395 GKVIRVDREAN

-416 CLRPAEDGGCQSHAY
+416 CTVCGKGY
-431 YETIP
+431 WETIP

-460 KTIITPATCTTYG
+460 KTIIKPATCTTYG

-478 CATCG
+478 CTTCG

-521 KTNGQKQIPATGEHN
+521 KTYGQRTIPATGEHN

-569 NSHYADHTWAEG
+569 NSNYADHTWAEG

-589 CGCEHT
+589 CGWEHT

-617 YYCTADYKDYDQEVH
+617 YYCIADYKDYDQEVH
-632 KCHSTKTETL
+632 KCHSTKTVTL

-714 SECKCSVCGVTKA
+714 SECKCSVCEATKA

-772 NQNGTCSRCGE
+772 NQDGTCSRCNE

-810 NTCGFEETRT
+810 NTCGFEETKK
-820 LAKTDHQWGEWNITT
+820 LEKTDHQWGEWNITT

-852 QKTETKKLEKTAHVT
+852 QKIETKKLKKTDHVT

-873 ESTCTTAGYSGDEV
+873 ESTCTIAGYSGDEV
-887 CKHCHEVIKKGHE
+887 CKHCHKVIKKGHE
-900 LALAQHQWGEWKTT
+900 LALAQHQWGEWKITT
-914 TPASCTHEGEE
+914 KPSCTTEGEE
-925 TRQCKNCQETE
+925 IRQCKNCQETE
-936 TRKLKKTD
+936 TKKLEKTD

-955 PSCTHEGEE
+955 PSCTTEGEE
-964 TRQCKNCQ
+964 TRQCKNCHE
-972 KTESRTLAKTAHNTE
+972 TESRTLAKTAHNTE
-987 IVGAKAP
+987 IVGAKVP
-994 NCTSEGYTGDE
+994 SCTTEGYTGDE
-1005 VCKDCHATIKNGHK
+1005 VCKDCHATIKKGHK
-1019 LDKTAHQWS
+1019 LAKTAHQWS

-1035 PSYASE
+1035 PNYTSE

-1100 IPNTITVD
+1100 IPNTIKVD
-1108 GINYKVAEVGANAFK
+1108 GISYKVAEVGANAFK
-1123 NNKKVKKVTIGA
+1123 NNKKVKKITIGA

-1170 FSKVHKKMVIKVPK
+1170 FSKVHKKMIIKVLK
-1184 KVKKSYVKIFKGFK
+1184 KVKKSYAKIFKGFK

>member
-38 QWDKATRKECTNSEG
+38 QWDKATVEEKTDADNDKYLLYTLPNTN
-53 VSYVDYTFPED
+53 YD
-64 QTQSYNSYDDAVTSL
+64 SYDDAITGL
-79 AKFTVDAVADHK
+79 AKYMVDATADRKYNSVSVLFPFTVVTDKTINEAVDM
-91 SNYIILRVPVKIK
+91 
-104 TAQSVDEYQLQSD
+104 SVDID
-117 VEDKINSW
+117 DKIDSW
-125 IRFGGNMTKRE
+125 IRFGDNMTKRE

-147 HENLSSFYTYLDD
+147 HENLSSFNTNIINWKKTDNGYSGL
-160 YAYTGGELTGTFKIA
+160 A
-175 VNYKTRYD
+175 VCAVEYSHRYD

-212 CKWVNKHIK
+212 CKWVHAQINDT
-221 YKSSEVFLGDQ
+221 SVSTAEGQ
-232 SGMQGMMEGWGV
+232 SGMKGIMERKGV
-244 CNAYATLTCYLG
+244 CNAFATLSCYLG

-265 EGGDTFTDSHA
+265 ESGDTWDDGHA
-276 WDLVKVGDEWY
+276 WNLVKVGDEWY
-287 YMDPTK
+287 YMDTTC
-293 SGHEE
+293 SLY
-298 GVTFCASFL
+298 TLSDFL
-307 QGNDWLKCNVKE
+307 QGESWLKCNIE
-319 LDDQFKD
+319 TLDSQFKNYD
-326 YNNIYNISDI
+326 KIYNIPAI
-336 SYANK
+336 SYDEK
-341 HNNCEHSWVK
+341 YSTCEHNWSLYSS
-351 GAIGDI
+351 
-357 TSRIED
+357 TD
-363 STCNIPYNV
+363 SSFNCNFPTTNNYF
-372 AYACTKCDAYKWVYY
+372 CTKCHAGKWEYY
-387 KDPKGHIP
+387 KDPKGHTP
-395 GKVIRVEREAN
+395 GKVIRVDREAN

-416 CLRPAEDGGCQSHAY
+416 CTVCGKGY
-431 YETIP
+431 WETIP

-460 KTIITPATCTTYG
+460 KTIVTPATCTTYG

-478 CATCG
+478 CTTCG
-483 YVYKGQIPK
+483 YVLKGQIPK

-521 KTNGQKQIPATGEHN
+521 KTNGQRQIPATGEHN

-569 NSHYADHTWAEG
+569 NSHYADHTWTEG

-589 CGCEHT
+589 CGWEHT

-617 YYCTADYKDYDQEVH
+617 YYCIADYKDYDQEVH
-632 KCHSTKTETL
+632 KCHSTKTVTL

-674 PTCTEKGSKTYKCS
+674 PTCIKKGSKTYKCS
-688 KCGETKVEEIPATGH
+688 KCGETNVEEIPATGH
-703 TWKIHQIAQNK
+703 TWKIHQIATNK
-714 SECKCSVCGVTKA
+714 SECKCSVCGATKA

-761 PDAPALGHDWK
+761 PDTPALGHDWK
-772 NQNGTCSRCGE
+772 NQNGTCSRCNA

-835 EPSCTTEGEEV
+835 KPSCTTEGEEV
-846 RQCEVC
+846 RQCQNC

-867 EIVGAK
+867 EVVGAK

-887 CKHCHEVIKKGHE
+887 CKDCHAVVKKGHK
-900 LALAQHQWGEWKTT
+900 LDKTAHQWSTWKTT

-925 TRQCKNCQETE
+925 TRQCSVCQETE
-936 TRKLKKTD
+936 TRKLEKTA
-944 HDWSEWKTTTK
+944 HDWSEWKTTTA
-955 PSCTHEGEE
+955 PSCTTEGEE
-964 TRQCKNCQ
+964 NRQCKNCQ

-994 NCTSEGYTGDE
+994 SCTTEGYTGDE
-1005 VCKDCHATIKNGHK
+1005 VCKDCHATIKKGHK

-1084 LSVRFSKANP
+1084 LTVRFSKANP

-1100 IPNTITVD
+1100 IPNTIKVN
-1108 GINYKVAEVGANAFK
+1108 GINYKVTEVGANAFK

-1135 NVVKIANKAFN
+1135 NVVKVANKAFN

-1184 KVKKSYVKIFKGFK
+1184 KVKKTYVKIFKGFK

>member
-38 QWDKATRKECTNSEG
+38 QWDKATVEEKTDADNDKYLLYTLPNTN
-53 VSYVDYTFPED
+53 YD
-64 QTQSYNSYDDAVTSL
+64 SYDDAITGL
-79 AKFTVDAVADHK
+79 AKYMVDATADRKYNSVSVLFPFTVVTDKTINEAVDM
-91 SNYIILRVPVKIK
+91 
-104 TAQSVDEYQLQSD
+104 SVDID
-117 VEDKINSW
+117 DKIDSW
-125 IRFGGNMTKRE
+125 IRFGDNMTKRE

-147 HENLSSFYTYLDD
+147 HENLSSFNTNIINWKKTDNGYSGL
-160 YAYTGGELTGTFKIA
+160 A
-175 VNYKTRYD
+175 VCAVEYSHRYD

-212 CKWVNKHIK
+212 CKWVHAQINDT
-221 YKSSEVFLGDQ
+221 SVSTAEGQ
-232 SGMQGMMEGWGV
+232 SGMKGIMERKGV
-244 CNAYATLTCYLG
+244 CNAFATLSCYLG

-265 EGGDTFTDSHA
+265 ESGDTWDDGHA
-276 WDLVKVGDEWY
+276 WNLVKVGDEWY
-287 YMDPTK
+287 YMDTTC
-293 SGHEE
+293 SLY
-298 GVTFCASFL
+298 TLSDFL
-307 QGNDWLKCNVKE
+307 QGESWLKCNIE
-319 LDDQFKD
+319 TLDSQFKNYD
-326 YNNIYNISDI
+326 KIYNIPAI
-336 SYANK
+336 SYDEKYSTCK
-341 HNNCEHSWVK
+341 HNWSLYSSTDSSFNCNFP
-351 GAIGDI
+351 
-357 TSRIED
+357 T
-363 STCNIPYNV
+363 TNNYF
-372 AYACTKCDAYKWVYY
+372 CTKCHAGKWEYY
-387 KDPKGHIP
+387 KDPKGHTP
-395 GKVIRVEREAN
+395 GKVIRVDREAN

-416 CLRPAEDGGCQSHAY
+416 CTVCGKGY
-431 YETIP
+431 WETIP

-478 CATCG
+478 CTTCG

-506 CNSTGVETKTCTNCG
+506 C
-521 KTNGQKQIPATGEHN
+521 
-536 WETVETIPA
+536 
-545 TCTSK
+545 TSK
-550 EKQKQECTVCHTT
+550 EKQKQKCTVCHTT

-569 NSHYADHTWAEG
+569 NSHYADHTWTEG

-589 CGCEHT
+589 CGWEHT

-600 DTSKTVPATC
+600 DTSKTVTATC

-617 YYCTADYKDYDQEVH
+617 YYCIADYKDYDQEVH
-632 KCHSTKTETL
+632 KCHSTKTVTL
-642 AKTAHHWVNGVCTEC
+642 AKTDHHWVNGVCTEC

-714 SECKCSVCGVTKA
+714 SECKCSVCGATKA

-772 NQNGTCSRCGE
+772 NRDGMCSRCNA

-810 NTCGFEETRT
+810 NTCRFEETRT
-820 LAKTDHQWGEWNITT
+820 LAKTDHDWGEWNITT
-835 EPSCTTEGEEV
+835 EPSCTHEGEET
-846 RQCEVC
+846 RQCKNC

-867 EIVGAK
+867 ELVGAK
-873 ESTCTTAGYSGDEV
+873 APSCTSEGYTGNEV
-887 CKHCHEVIKKGHE
+887 CKDCHAVVKKGHK
-900 LALAQHQWGEWKTT
+900 LDKTAHQWSTWKTT

-925 TRQCKNCQETE
+925 TRQCSVCQETE

-955 PSCTHEGEE
+955 PSCTTEGEE
-964 TRQCKNCQ
+964 NRQCKNCQ

-994 NCTSEGYTGDE
+994 SCTTEGYTGDE
-1005 VCKDCHATIKNGHK
+1005 VCKDCHATIKKGHK

-1046 QCSQCHQTETR
+1046 QCSQCHQIETR

-1100 IPNTITVD
+1100 IPNTIKVN

-1170 FSKVHKKMVIKVPK
+1170 FSKVSKKMVIKVPK
-1184 KVKKSYVKIFKGFK
+1184 KVKKSYAKIFKGFK

>member
-38 QWDKATRKECTNSEG
+38 QWDKATVTNETDDLDRTYK
-53 VSYVDYTFPED
+53 VYTLPSTNYD
-64 QTQSYNSYDDAVTSL
+64 SYDDAVNGL
-79 AKFTVDAVADHK
+79 AKSIVDATADRKANYFWIRLPFNVTTDKVISDK
-91 SNYIILRVPVKIK
+91 SDMSIEIK
-104 TAQSVDEYQLQSD
+104 
-117 VEDKINSW
+117 DKIDSW
-125 IRFGGNMTKRE
+125 IRFGDNMTKRE

-147 HENLSSFYTYLDD
+147 HENLNSFYSSIFDWEKNDNGYS
-160 YAYTGGELTGTFKIA
+160 GTLSCEI
-175 VNYKTRYD
+175 RYQSKYN

-190 CLNAI
+190 CLNAV

-212 CKWVNKHIK
+212 CKWVHAQINDT
-221 YKSSEVFLGDQ
+221 SVSTAEGQ
-232 SGMQGMMEGWGV
+232 SGMKGIMERKGV
-244 CNAYATLTCYLG
+244 CNAFATLSCYLG

-265 EGGDTFTDSHA
+265 ESGDTWDDGHA
-276 WDLVKVGDEWY
+276 WNLVKVGDEWY
-287 YMDPTK
+287 YMDTTC
-293 SGHEE
+293 SLY
-298 GVTFCASFL
+298 TLSDFL
-307 QGNDWLKCNVKE
+307 QGESWLKCNIE
-319 LDDQFKD
+319 TLDSQFKNYD
-326 YNNIYNISDI
+326 KIYNIPAI
-336 SYANK
+336 SYDEK
-341 HNNCEHSWVK
+341 YSTCEHNWSLYSS
-351 GAIGDI
+351 
-357 TSRIED
+357 TD
-363 STCNIPYNV
+363 SSFNCNFPTTNNYF
-372 AYACTKCDAYKWVYY
+372 CTKCHTGKWEYC
-387 KDPKGHIP
+387 KDPKGHTP
-395 GKVIRVEREAN
+395 GKVIRVDREAN

-416 CLRPAEDGGCQSHAY
+416 CTVCGKGY
-431 YETIP
+431 WETIP

-521 KTNGQKQIPATGEHN
+521 KTNGQRQIPATGEHN

-569 NSHYADHTWAEG
+569 NSHYADHTWTEG

-589 CGCEHT
+589 CGWEHT

-617 YYCTADYKDYDQEVH
+617 YYCIADYKDYDQEVH

-703 TWKIHQIAQNK
+703 TWKIHQIATNK
-714 SECKCSVCGVTKA
+714 SECKCSVCGATKA

-772 NQNGTCSRCGE
+772 NQDGMCSRCNA

-803 GEEVRQC
+803 GEKVRQC

-852 QKTETKKLEKTAHVT
+852 LETETKKLEKTDHVT

-925 TRQCKNCQETE
+925 TRQCSVCQETE

-955 PSCTHEGEE
+955 PSCTTEGEE
-964 TRQCKNCQ
+964 NRQCKNCQ

-994 NCTSEGYTGDE
+994 SCTTEGYTGDE
-1005 VCKDCHATIKNGHK
+1005 VCKDCHATIKKGHK

-1084 LSVRFSKANP
+1084 LTVRFSKANP

-1100 IPNTITVD
+1100 IPNAITVD
-1108 GINYKVAEVGANAFK
+1108 GISYKVAEVGANAFK

>member
-10 AAFAVLLG
+10 AVFAVILG

-24 SHATEIKDTDPTTV
+24 SHATEIKDIDPTTV
-38 QWDKATRKECTNSEG
+38 QWDKATVEEKTDADNNKYLLYTLPNTN
-53 VSYVDYTFPED
+53 YD
-64 QTQSYNSYDDAVTSL
+64 SYDDAITGL
-79 AKFTVDAVADHK
+79 AKYMVDATADRKYNSVSVLFPFTVVTDKTIDEAVDM
-91 SNYIILRVPVKIK
+91 
-104 TAQSVDEYQLQSD
+104 SVDID
-117 VEDKINSW
+117 DKIDSW
-125 IRFGGNMTKRE
+125 IRFGDNMTKRE

-147 HENLSSFYTYLDD
+147 HENLSSFNTNIINWKKTDNGYSGL
-160 YAYTGGELTGTFKIA
+160 A
-175 VNYKTRYD
+175 VCAVEYSPRYD

-195 KEMNVDGKSD
+195 KEMNVDGKPD

-256 RCLGLDILY
+256 RCLGLDVLY
-265 EGGDTFTDSHA
+265 ESGDTWNDRHS
-276 WDLVKVGDEWY
+276 WDLVKIDNEWY
-287 YMDPTK
+287 YIDPTNTK
-293 SGHEE
+293 TEE
-298 GVTFCASFL
+298 HFHSEFL
-307 QGNDWLKCNVKE
+307 QGNDWLKCEIKE

-326 YNNIYNISDI
+326 YAKLYNVPDI

-341 HNNCEHSWVK
+341 HNSCEHNWVHGSVTNLTENLK
-351 GAIGDI
+351 
-357 TSRIED
+357 D
-363 STCNIPYNV
+363 STCDLPYWV
-372 AYACTKCDAYKWVYY
+372 SLVCTKCNAYKWEYY
-387 KDPKGHIP
+387 KDPKGHTP
-395 GKVIRVEREAN
+395 GKVIRVDREAN

-416 CLRPAEDGGCQSHAY
+416 CTVCGKGY
-431 YETIP
+431 WETIP
-436 MTQHHWVDGKCTI
+436 MTQHNWVDGKCTI

-460 KTIITPATCTTYG
+460 KTIITPATCTTMG

-478 CATCG
+478 CTTCG

-506 CNSTGVETKTCTNCG
+506 CNSTGVETKTCINCG
-521 KTNGQKQIPATGEHN
+521 KTYGQRTIPATGEHN

-569 NSHYADHTWAEG
+569 NSHYADHTWTEG
-581 DGTVTCTK
+581 NGTVTCTK
-589 CGCEHT
+589 CGWEHT
-595 HRWVE
+595 HRWAE

-632 KCHSTKTETL
+632 KCHSTKTVTL

-666 EQTSLAKS
+666 EQTSLAQS
-674 PTCTEKGSKTYKCS
+674 PTCTKKGSKTYKCS

-714 SECKCSVCGVTKA
+714 SECKCSVCGATKA
-727 HDLKVVSKDPATCTK
+727 HDLEVVSKDPATCTK
-742 KGIIHYVCKD
+742 KGVIHYVCKD

-772 NQNGTCSRCGE
+772 NQDGTCSRCNA

-810 NTCGFEETRT
+810 NTCGFEETKK
-820 LAKTDHQWGEWNITT
+820 LEKTAHQWGEWNTT
-835 EPSCTTEGEEV
+835 TKPSCTTEGEEV

-887 CKHCHEVIKKGHE
+887 CKHCYKVIKKGHE
-900 LALAQHQWGEWKTT
+900 LALAQHQWGEWKITT
-914 TPASCTHEGEE
+914 KPSCTTEGEE
-925 TRQCKNCQETE
+925 TRQCSVCQETE
-936 TRKLKKTD
+936 TRKLEKTD
-944 HDWSEWKTTTK
+944 HDWSEWKITTK
-955 PSCTHEGEE
+955 PSCTTEGEE

-994 NCTSEGYTGDE
+994 SCTSEGYTGDE
-1005 VCKDCHATIKNGHK
+1005 VCKHCNAVVKKGHK

-1028 TWKTTTN
+1028 SWKTTTN
-1035 PSYASE
+1035 PSYTSE

-1084 LSVRFSKANP
+1084 LTVRFSKANP

-1100 IPNTITVD
+1100 IPNTITVN
-1108 GINYKVAEVGANAFK
+1108 GISYKVAEVGANAFK

-1170 FSKVHKKMVIKVPK
+1170 FSKVHKKMAIKVPK
-1184 KVKKSYVKIFKGFK
+1184 KVKKSYAKIFKGYK

>member
-1 MKKSTMLAT
+1 MKKSTVLAT

-38 QWDKATRKECTNSEG
+38 QWDKATVEEKTDADNNKYLLYTLPNTN
-53 VSYVDYTFPED
+53 YD
-64 QTQSYNSYDDAVTSL
+64 SYDDAITGL
-79 AKFTVDAVADHK
+79 AKYMVDATADRKYNSVSVLFPFTVVTDKTIDEAVDM
-91 SNYIILRVPVKIK
+91 
-104 TAQSVDEYQLQSD
+104 SVDID
-117 VEDKINSW
+117 DKIDNW

-147 HENLSSFYTYLDD
+147 HENLSSFNTNIINWKKTENGYSGL
-160 YAYTGGELTGTFKIA
+160 A
-175 VNYKTRYD
+175 VCAVEYKTRYD

-256 RCLGLDILY
+256 RCLGLDVLY
-265 EGGDTFTDSHA
+265 EGGDTWNDSHA
-276 WDLVKVGDEWY
+276 WNLVKIDNEWY

-293 SGHEE
+293 SGNEE
-298 GVTFCASFL
+298 SSNFYASFL
-307 QGNDWLKCNVKE
+307 QGNDWLKCEVSE
-319 LDDQFKD
+319 VDDQFKD
-326 YNNIYNISDI
+326 YKEKYNISDI
-336 SYANK
+336 SYNNK
-341 HNNCEHSWVK
+341 HTSHEHAWAECGVHNGTQNQK
-351 GAIGDI
+351 
-357 TSRIED
+357 D
-363 STCNIPYNV
+363 STCDLPYWL
-372 AYACTKCDAYKWVYY
+372 AFRCTKCNAVKWVYY
-387 KDPKGHIP
+387 KDPKGHTP
-395 GKVIRVEREAN
+395 GKVIRVDREAN

-416 CLRPAEDGGCQSHAY
+416 CTVCGKGY
-431 YETIP
+431 WETIP

-460 KTIITPATCTTYG
+460 KTIITPATCTTMG

-478 CATCG
+478 CTTCG

-521 KTNGQKQIPATGEHN
+521 KTYGQRTIPATGEHN

-589 CGCEHT
+589 CGWEHT

-632 KCHSTKTETL
+632 KCHSTKTVTL

-714 SECKCSVCGVTKA
+714 SECRCAKCNATKA

-772 NQNGTCSRCGE
+772 NQDGTCSRCNA
-783 QHTHDWGEWKTTT
+783 QHIHDWGEWKTTT

-803 GEEVRQC
+803 GEEVRKC
-810 NTCGFEETRT
+810 NTCGFEETKK
-820 LAKTDHQWGEWNITT
+820 LEKTAHQWGEWNIKT
-835 EPSCTTEGEEV
+835 EPSCTTEGEEI

-852 QKTETKKLEKTAHVT
+852 QKTETKKLDKTAHVT

-914 TPASCTHEGEE
+914 TTPSCTTEGEE

-936 TRKLKKTD
+936 TRKL
-944 HDWSEWKTTTK
+944 E
-955 PSCTHEGEE
+955 
-964 TRQCKNCQ
+964 
-972 KTESRTLAKTAHNTE
+972 KTAHNTE

-994 NCTSEGYTGDE
+994 SCTSEGYTGDE
-1005 VCKDCHATIKNGHK
+1005 VCKDCHATIKKGNS
-1019 LDKTAHQWS
+1019 LAKTAHQWS

-1046 QCSQCHQTETR
+1046 QCSQCHQIETR

-1100 IPNTITVD
+1100 IPNTIKVN
-1108 GINYKVAEVGANAFK
+1108 GISYKVAEVGANAFK
-1123 NNKKVKKVTIGA
+1123 NNKKVKK
-1135 NVVKIANKAFN
+1135 
-1146 KCPSLRNVII
+1146 
-1156 KTTLLTKKTASKKC
+1156 
-1170 FSKVHKKMVIKVPK
+1170 
-1184 KVKKSYVKIFKGFK
+1184 
-1198 VK
+1198 

>member
-265 EGGDTFTDSHA
+265 ESGDTWNDRHS
-276 WDLVKVGDEWY
+276 WDLVKIDNEWY
-287 YMDPTK
+287 YIDPTNTK
-293 SGHEE
+293 TEE
-298 GVTFCASFL
+298 HFHSEFL
-307 QGNDWLKCNVKE
+307 QGNDWLKCEIKE

-326 YNNIYNISDI
+326 YAKLYNVPDI

-341 HNNCEHSWVK
+341 HNNCEHNWVHGSVTNLTENLK
-351 GAIGDI
+351 
-357 TSRIED
+357 D
-363 STCNIPYNV
+363 STCDLPYWV
-372 AYACTKCDAYKWVYY
+372 SFVCTKCNAYKWEYY
-387 KDPKGHIP
+387 KDPKGHTP
-395 GKVIRVEREAN
+395 GKVIRVDREAN

-416 CLRPAEDGGCQSHAY
+416 CTVCGKGY
-431 YETIP
+431 WETIP

-478 CATCG
+478 CTTCG

-521 KTNGQKQIPATGEHN
+521 KTNGQRQIPATGEHN

-569 NSHYADHTWAEG
+569 NSHYTDHTWAEG

-589 CGCEHT
+589 CGWEHT

-617 YYCTADYKDYDQEVH
+617 YYCIADYKDYDQEVH

-703 TWKIHQIAQNK
+703 TWKIHQIATNK
-714 SECKCSVCGVTKA
+714 SECKCSVCNATKA

-772 NQNGTCSRCGE
+772 NQNGTCSRCNA

-820 LAKTDHQWGEWNITT
+820 LTKTDHQWGEWNITT
-835 EPSCTTEGEEV
+835 EPSCTHEGEET
-846 RQCEVC
+846 RQCQNC

-867 EIVGAK
+867 EVVGAK

-900 LALAQHQWGEWKTT
+900 LALAQHQWGERKTT

-972 KTESRTLAKTAHNTE
+972 KTESRTLDKTAHNTE

-994 NCTSEGYTGDE
+994 SCTTEGYTGDE
-1005 VCKDCHATIKNGHK
+1005 VCKDCHATIKKGHK

-1074 GNQYT
+1074 GNQYA

-1100 IPNTITVD
+1100 IPNAITVD
-1108 GINYKVAEVGANAFK
+1108 GISYKVAEVGANAFK

>member
-18 LFVPCT
+18 LFIPST

-38 QWDKATRKECTNSEG
+38 QWDKATRTDETDDLDRAYQVYTLPSTN
-53 VSYVDYTFPED
+53 YD
-64 QTQSYNSYDDAVTSL
+64 SYDDAVNGL
-79 AKFTVDAVADHK
+79 AKSIVDATADRKANYFWIRLPFNVTTDKVISDK
-91 SNYIILRVPVKIK
+91 SDMSIEIK
-104 TAQSVDEYQLQSD
+104 
-117 VEDKINSW
+117 DKIDSW

-147 HENLSSFYTYLDD
+147 HENLDSFYSSIFDWEKNDNGYS
-160 YAYTGGELTGTFKIA
+160 GTLSCEIRYQSK
-175 VNYKTRYD
+175 YD

-212 CKWVNKHIK
+212 CKWVKRHIK

-265 EGGDTFTDSHA
+265 ESGETWNDRHA
-276 WDLVKVGDEWY
+276 WNLVKIDNEWY
-287 YMDPTK
+287 YTDPTNMDLD
-293 SGHEE
+293 GD
-298 GVTFCASFL
+298 TQSFL
-307 QGNDWLKCNVKE
+307 QGNDWFKCEVSE
-319 LDDQFKD
+319 VDDQFKD
-326 YNNIYNISDI
+326 YKEKYSVSNISHD
-336 SYANK
+336 NK
-341 HNNCEHSWVK
+341 HSSCNGEHNW
-351 GAIGDI
+351 
-357 TSRIED
+357 IEASISNGTQNQKD
-363 STCNIPYNV
+363 STCDLPYWL
-372 AYACTKCDAYKWVYY
+372 AFRCTKCNAVKWEYY
-387 KDPKGHIP
+387 KDPKGHTP
-395 GKVIRVEREAN
+395 GKVIRVDREAN

-416 CLRPAEDGGCQSHAY
+416 CTVCGKGY
-431 YETIP
+431 WETIP

-460 KTIITPATCTTYG
+460 KTIITPATCTTMG

-478 CATCG
+478 CTTCG

-521 KTNGQKQIPATGEHN
+521 KTYGQRTIPATGEHN

-569 NSHYADHTWAEG
+569 NSHYADHTWTEG

-589 CGCEHT
+589 CGWEHT

-617 YYCTADYKDYDQEVH
+617 YYCTADYKDYDQELH
-632 KCHSTKTETL
+632 KCHSTKTVTL

-714 SECKCSVCGVTKA
+714 SECKCSVCGATKA

-772 NQNGTCSRCGE
+772 NQDGTCSRCNA

-810 NTCGFEETRT
+810 NTCGFEETKK
-820 LAKTDHQWGEWNITT
+820 LEKTAHQWGEWNITT

-846 RQCEVC
+846 RQCENC
-852 QKTETKKLEKTAHVT
+852 QKTETKKLEKTDHVT

-887 CKHCHEVIKKGHE
+887 CKHCHEVIKMGHK
-900 LALAQHQWGEWKTT
+900 LDLAQHQWGEWKTT

-925 TRQCKNCQETE
+925 TRQCKNCKE
-936 TRKLKKTD
+936 
-944 HDWSEWKTTTK
+944 
-955 PSCTHEGEE
+955 
-964 TRQCKNCQ
+964 
-972 KTESRTLAKTAHNTE
+972 TESRTLAKTAHNTE

-994 NCTSEGYTGDE
+994 SCTTEGYTGDE
-1005 VCKDCHATIKNGHK
+1005 VCKDCNVKVKEGHT
-1019 LDKTAHQWS
+1019 LAKTAHQWS

-1100 IPNTITVD
+1100 IPNTITVN
-1108 GINYKVAEVGANAFK
+1108 GISYKVAEVGANAFK

-1146 KCPSLRNVII
+1146 KCPILRNVII

-1170 FSKVHKKMVIKVPK
+1170 FNKVHKKMVIKVPK

>member
-38 QWDKATRKECTNSEG
+38 QWDKATVEEKTDADNDKYLLYTLPNTN
-53 VSYVDYTFPED
+53 YD
-64 QTQSYNSYDDAVTSL
+64 SYDDAITGL
-79 AKFTVDAVADHK
+79 AKYMVDATADRKYNSVSVLFPFTVVTDKTINEAVDM
-91 SNYIILRVPVKIK
+91 
-104 TAQSVDEYQLQSD
+104 SVDID
-117 VEDKINSW
+117 DKIDSW
-125 IRFGGNMTKRE
+125 IRFGDNMTKRE

-147 HENLSSFYTYLDD
+147 HENLSSFNTNIINWKKTDNGYSGL
-160 YAYTGGELTGTFKIA
+160 A
-175 VNYKTRYD
+175 VCAVEYSLRYD

-212 CKWVNKHIK
+212 NKWVHAQINDT
-221 YKSSEVFLGDQ
+221 SVSTAEGQ
-232 SGMQGMMEGWGV
+232 SGMKGIMERKGV
-244 CNAYATLTCYLG
+244 CNAFATLSCYLG

-265 EGGDTFTDSHA
+265 ESGDTWDDGHA
-276 WDLVKVGDEWY
+276 WNLVKVGNEWY
-287 YMDPTK
+287 YMDTTC
-293 SGHEE
+293 SLD
-298 GVTFCASFL
+298 TLSDFL
-307 QGNDWLKCNVKE
+307 QGESWLKCNIE
-319 LDDQFKD
+319 TLDSQFKNYD
-326 YNNIYNISDI
+326 KIYNIPAI
-336 SYANK
+336 SYDEK
-341 HNNCEHSWVK
+341 YSTCEHNWSLYS
-351 GAIGDI
+351 G
-357 TSRIED
+357 TD
-363 STCNIPYNV
+363 SSFNCNFPTTNNYF
-372 AYACTKCDAYKWVYY
+372 CTKCHAGKWEYY
-387 KDPKGHIP
+387 KDPKGHTP
-395 GKVIRVEREAN
+395 GKVIRVDREAN

-416 CLRPAEDGGCQSHAY
+416 CTVCGKGY
-431 YETIP
+431 WETIP

-460 KTIITPATCTTYG
+460 KTIITPATCTTMG

-478 CATCG
+478 CTTCG

-506 CNSTGVETKTCTNCG
+506 CNSAGVETKTCTNCG
-521 KTNGQKQIPATGEHN
+521 KTYGQRPIPATGEHN

-563 RTTINE
+563 KTTINE
-569 NSHYADHTWAEG
+569 NSHYADHTWTEG
-581 DGTVTCTK
+581 NGTVTCTK
-589 CGCEHT
+589 CGWEHT

-632 KCHSTKTETL
+632 KCHSTKTVTL

-666 EQTSLAKS
+666 EQTSLAQS

-703 TWKIHQIAQNK
+703 TWKIHQIATNR
-714 SECKCSVCGVTKA
+714 SECRCAKCNATKA

-772 NQNGTCSRCGE
+772 NQDGTCSRCNA
-783 QHTHDWGEWKTTT
+783 QHTHNWGEWKTTT

-810 NTCGFEETRT
+810 NTCCFEETRT
-820 LAKTDHQWGEWNITT
+820 LAKTDHQWGEWDITT
-835 EPSCTTEGEEV
+835 KPSCTTEGEEV
-846 RQCEVC
+846 RQCQNC

-867 EIVGAK
+867 EVVGAK

-887 CKHCHEVIKKGHE
+887 CKDCHAVVKKGHK
-900 LALAQHQWGEWKTT
+900 LDKTAHQWSTWKTT

-925 TRQCKNCQETE
+925 TRQCSVCQETE

-994 NCTSEGYTGDE
+994 SCTTEGYTGDE
-1005 VCKDCHATIKNGHK
+1005 ICKDCHAVVKKGHK

-1100 IPNTITVD
+1100 IPSTVKVN
-1108 GINYKVAEVGANAFK
+1108 GINYKVTEVGANAFK

-1170 FSKVHKKMVIKVPK
+1170 FSKVHKKMIIKVPK
-1184 KVKKSYVKIFKGFK
+1184 KVKKTYVKIFKGFK

>member
-79 AKFTVDAVADHK
+79 AKFTVDAVADHN

-265 EGGDTFTDSHA
+265 ESGDTWNDRHS
-276 WDLVKVGDEWY
+276 WDLVKIDNEWY
-287 YMDPTK
+287 YIDPTNTK
-293 SGHEE
+293 TEE
-298 GVTFCASFL
+298 HFHSEFL
-307 QGNDWLKCNVKE
+307 QGNDWLKCEIKE

-326 YNNIYNISDI
+326 YAKLYNVPDI

-341 HNNCEHSWVK
+341 HNNCEHNWVHGSVTNLTENLK
-351 GAIGDI
+351 
-357 TSRIED
+357 D
-363 STCNIPYNV
+363 STCDLPYWV
-372 AYACTKCDAYKWVYY
+372 SFVCTKCNAYKWEYY
-387 KDPKGHIP
+387 KDPKGHTP
-395 GKVIRVEREAN
+395 GKVIRVDREAN

-416 CLRPAEDGGCQSHAY
+416 CTVCGKGY
-431 YETIP
+431 WETIP

-478 CATCG
+478 CTTCG
-483 YVYKGQIPK
+483 YVLKGQIPK

-521 KTNGQKQIPATGEHN
+521 KTNGQRQIPATGEHN

-550 EKQKQECTVCHTT
+550 EKQKQECTVCHTI
-563 RTTINE
+563 RTAINE
-569 NSHYADHTWAEG
+569 NSHYADHTWTEG

-589 CGCEHT
+589 CGWEHT

-617 YYCTADYKDYDQEVH
+617 YYCIADYKDYDQEVH
-632 KCHSTKTETL
+632 KCHSTKTEIL

-674 PTCTEKGSKTYKCS
+674 PTCIKKGSKTYKCS
-688 KCGETKVEEIPATGH
+688 KCGETNVEEIPATGH
-703 TWKIHQIAQNK
+703 TWKIHQIATNK
-714 SECKCSVCGVTKA
+714 SECKCSVCGATKA

-761 PDAPALGHDWK
+761 PDTPALGHDWK
-772 NQNGTCSRCGE
+772 NQNGTCSRCNA

-846 RQCEVC
+846 RQCQNC

-867 EIVGAK
+867 EVVGAK

-887 CKHCHEVIKKGHE
+887 CKDCHAVVKKGHK
-900 LALAQHQWGEWKTT
+900 LDKTAHQWGEWKTT

-925 TRQCKNCQETE
+925 TRQCSVCQKTE
-936 TRKLKKTD
+936 TRKL
-944 HDWSEWKTTTK
+944 E
-955 PSCTHEGEE
+955 
-964 TRQCKNCQ
+964 
-972 KTESRTLAKTAHNTE
+972 KTAHNTE

-1005 VCKDCHATIKNGHK
+1005 VCKDCHATIKEGHK

-1084 LSVRFSKANP
+1084 LTVRFSKANP

-1184 KVKKSYVKIFKGFK
+1184 KVKKSYAKIFKGFK

>member
-64 QTQSYNSYDDAVTSL
+64 KTQSYNSYDDAVTSL
-79 AKFTVDAVADHK
+79 TKFTVDAVADHK

-256 RCLGLDILY
+256 RCLGLDVLY
-265 EGGDTFTDSHA
+265 EGGDTWLDSHA
-276 WDLVKVGDEWY
+276 WNLVKIGDEWY

-298 GVTFCASFL
+298 DSIFSGYFL

-326 YNNIYNISDI
+326 YNKIYNISDI

-341 HNNCEHSWVK
+341 HNTCEHDW
-351 GAIGDI
+351 G
-357 TSRIED
+357 TSALFNVTMNLKD
-363 STCNIPYNV
+363 STCDIPYNV
-372 AYACTKCDAYKWVYY
+372 SYKCTKCNAYKWEYY
-387 KDPKGHIP
+387 KDPKGHTP
-395 GKVIRVEREAN
+395 GKVIRVDREAN

-416 CLRPAEDGGCQSHAY
+416 CTVCGKGY
-431 YETIP
+431 WETIP

-460 KTIITPATCTTYG
+460 KTIVTPATCTTYG

-478 CATCG
+478 CTTCG

-521 KTNGQKQIPATGEHN
+521 KTYGQRTIPATGEHN

-569 NSHYADHTWAEG
+569 NSHYADHTWTEG
-581 DGTVTCTK
+581 NGTVTCTK
-589 CGCEHT
+589 CGWEHT

-617 YYCTADYKDYDQEVH
+617 YYCTADYKDYDQEIH

-714 SECKCSVCGVTKA
+714 SECKCSVCGATKA

-772 NQNGTCSRCGE
+772 NQDGTCSRCNE

-810 NTCGFEETRT
+810 NTCGFEET
-820 LAKTDHQWGEWNITT
+820 
-835 EPSCTTEGEEV
+835 
-846 RQCEVC
+846 
-852 QKTETKKLEKTAHVT
+852 KKLEKTAH
-867 EIVGAK
+867 
-873 ESTCTTAGYSGDEV
+873 
-887 CKHCHEVIKKGHE
+887 
-900 LALAQHQWGEWKTT
+900 QWGEW
-914 TPASCTHEGEE
+914 
-925 TRQCKNCQETE
+925 N
-936 TRKLKKTD
+936 
-944 HDWSEWKTTTK
+944 TTTK
-955 PSCTHEGEE
+955 PSCTTEGEE

-994 NCTSEGYTGDE
+994 SCTTEGYTGDE
-1005 VCKDCHATIKNGHK
+1005 VCKDCNVKVKEGHTLAK
-1019 LDKTAHQWS
+1019 TAHNWGEWKTTTPANCTTEGKEVRQCKVCQKTESRTLAKTAHQWS

-1100 IPNTITVD
+1100 IPNTITVN
-1108 GINYKVAEVGANAFK
+1108 GISYKVAEVGANAFK

-1146 KCPSLRNVII
+1146 KCPILRNVII

-1170 FSKVHKKMVIKVPK
+1170 FNKVHKKMVIKVPK

>member
-38 QWDKATRKECTNSEG
+38 QWDKATVTNETDDLDRAYQ
-53 VSYVDYTFPED
+53 VYTLPSTNYD
-64 QTQSYNSYDDAVTSL
+64 SYDDAVNGL
-79 AKFTVDAVADHK
+79 AKSIVDATADRKANYFWIRLPFNVTTDKVISDK
-91 SNYIILRVPVKIK
+91 SDMSIEIK
-104 TAQSVDEYQLQSD
+104 
-117 VEDKINSW
+117 DKIDSW
-125 IRFGGNMTKRE
+125 IRFGDNMTKRE

-147 HENLSSFYTYLDD
+147 HENLNSFYSSIFDWEKNDNGYS
-160 YAYTGGELTGTFKIA
+160 GTLSCEIRYQSK
-175 VNYKTRYD
+175 YD

-256 RCLGLDILY
+256 RCLGLDVLY
-265 EGGDTFTDSHA
+265 EGGDTWNDSHA
-276 WDLVKVGDEWY
+276 WNLVKIENEWY

-293 SGHEE
+293 SGNRD
-298 GVTFCASFL
+298 GSTFFVAFL
-307 QGNDWLKCNVKE
+307 QGNDWLKCNTKE

-326 YNNIYNISDI
+326 YKEKYNISDI
-336 SYANK
+336 GYNNK
-341 HNNCEHSWVK
+341 HTNHEHTWAECGVHNGTQNQK
-351 GAIGDI
+351 
-357 TSRIED
+357 D
-363 STCNIPYNV
+363 STCDLPYWL
-372 AYACTKCDAYKWVYY
+372 AFSCTKCNAVKWEYY
-387 KDPKGHIP
+387 KDPKGHTP
-395 GKVIRVEREAN
+395 GKVIRVDREAN

-416 CLRPAEDGGCQSHAY
+416 CTVCGKGY
-431 YETIP
+431 WETIP

-460 KTIITPATCTTYG
+460 KTIITPATCTTMG

-478 CATCG
+478 CTTCG

-521 KTNGQKQIPATGEHN
+521 KTYGQRTIPATGEHN
-536 WETVETIPA
+536 WEIVETIPA

-589 CGCEHT
+589 CGWEHT

-632 KCHSTKTETL
+632 KCHSTKTVTL

-703 TWKIHQIAQNK
+703 TWKIHQIATNK
-714 SECKCSVCGVTKA
+714 SECKCSVCGATKA

-772 NQNGTCSRCGE
+772 NQDGTCSRCNE

-810 NTCGFEETRT
+810 NTCGFEETKK
-820 LAKTDHQWGEWNITT
+820 LEKTAHQWGEWNTT
-835 EPSCTTEGEEV
+835 TKPSCTTEGEEV

-887 CKHCHEVIKKGHE
+887 CKHCHAVIKMGHK
-900 LALAQHQWGEWKTT
+900 LALAQHQWSEWKTT
-914 TPASCTHEGEE
+914 TPASCTTEGKEV
-925 TRQCKNCQETE
+925 RQCKV
-936 TRKLKKTD
+936 
-944 HDWSEWKTTTK
+944 
-955 PSCTHEGEE
+955 
-964 TRQCKNCQ
+964 CQ
-972 KTESRTLAKTAHNTE
+972 KTESRTLA
-987 IVGAKAP
+987 
-994 NCTSEGYTGDE
+994 
-1005 VCKDCHATIKNGHK
+1005 
-1019 LDKTAHQWS
+1019 KTAHQWS

-1100 IPNTITVD
+1100 IPNTITVN
-1108 GINYKVAEVGANAFK
+1108 GISYKVAEVGANAFK

-1146 KCPSLRNVII
+1146 KCPILRNVII

-1170 FSKVHKKMVIKVPK
+1170 FNKVHKKMVIKVPK
-1184 KVKKSYVKIFKGFK
+1184 KVKKSYAKIFKGFK